1 MKEFQSII
9 LKFVKNHE
17 RHKKYLA
24 FLMALSIMV
33 SFAVPFSL
41 IMPAISMTA
50 EDAQYADDMPTMYSA
65 SGKESHTT
73 RQHPHGPA
81 RPNIDNPYFSGV
93 ANEIPGADADG
104 NPSKDFTNNI
114 TSTSVW
120 VVDADKDK
128 YQIEQS
134 GNSATIKVPE
144 GSDYTSVNL
153 RFELQYTISSTENGV
168 NTVTKERPCIYYQ
181 LPDGVT
187 VPSEYYG
194 NDKIVI
200 DDGVTAGYFSINEQ
214 GLIVI
219 QFLDSYIDDK
229 IAHSPNFTGTITFNG
244 TVSRDNDADGD
255 RVITI
260 GDLTLDVQFPDKN
273 YSIIKSGSVKS
284 VDETGKP
291 YIEWTVS
298 LSSYYNQSLNGYKLV
313 DEKFKDSA
321 NITINPSGLGNF
333 DENGNF
339 VFDADPPRDENGD
352 ATVTFTYKEYIDDIN
367 KDYQS
372 GNLTKENE
380 AKLLSPDSSTEVAK
394 DKKSVTLL
402 KPNIYKSG
410 KPDYDVTG
418 AHDKT
423 VYWNIDVSS
432 PYGTSLEGYQVS
444 DAKFTDAH
452 NLKVTSGG
460 KDVAFEL
467 QGNTIVFGE
476 EAPSSVV
483 ITYEQDITDVS
494 SGGNNYINVDN
505 TATLLY
511 PNGNEANKGS
521 TSVNYNSTNPYKL
534 DKNGSHS
541 YDTGLITWT
550 VNATLND
557 RNNKKITL
565 NGYEL
570 TDPSFENIDLS
581 NINISSANFGYSG
594 LTAEYD
600 AQNDKIV
607 LTGWSSSAN
616 AYVEYA
622 SITKNGDTLT
632 ITEAAPFSE
641 VQDESKVL
649 GIHDITFTYTTEVK
663 NAGDDGTEV
672 STNGSG
678 EKVIKNSVS
687 DNHDNNENG
696 EVTISTREQL
706 VKTLKSNANDMEYV
720 SDMTENE
727 AKILKWEL
735 NLIQDTG
742 FSSIDND
749 KVLVDVMNATN
760 GGDHYLNIETQKNN
774 IKLYVKKSESGEEKL
789 LTEGSDYT
797 IEFYDSSG
805 QNADAITEG
814 HAKQFRIEFNS
825 NIDDEGYKYMRVEY
839 ETTADV
845 SGVNKPAEGE
855 STESK
860 FSNNASFGNSS
871 SGDTNYTFE
880 LRDDSMVENVS
891 ISVKKNW
898 VNDNNDSERP
908 SSIKYMLQ
916 RKLGTNGEWETIYK
930 NSDGNW
936 VAIDDSV
943 DESSYIQTLT
953 HDGYGNWHNAYTWN
967 DLPKETAEHNDLY
980 YYRAVEVDVPDGYN
994 VSYSNENGIN
1004 SGEFTITNTKKAS
1017 IEKIALDKNGNPLQS
1032 NELLYKDL
1040 QKTTYNGTEYYVFGW
1055 QINLPKRD
1063 ATITDTISEDSV
1075 LLEGYDL
1082 GETNTWGHS
1091 VKYPRIY
1098 TADGSSWT
1106 LEKNKQSG
1114 ETYTYSGNT
1123 IEFKFYA
1130 NNSKIVY
1137 YTGIPVST
1145 FDNSY
1150 NESKSY
1156 RVDNTVIYDGDSQT
1170 VSVNVVEKTIG
1181 GPDISDAGLLGKSVN
1196 DEAGTN
1202 KDNNIYVNG
1211 GVVKYV
1217 VYVNPEGKKLSNTD
1231 EYDLTDSFM
1240 FDSYAGLSAEEIM
1253 EKLSARLDNI
1263 TVEEVNADWDENG
1276 NVTGATVI
1284 RPLNNG
1290 EYRYTVDYNNAST
1303 ESIPLNLTSNRYDNT
1318 MYIWDANDKHQTIN
1332 EEVSIE
1338 LLISGTANKTGYYLI
1353 DGNKV
1358 TLDFDSNGHATYVW
1372 KGKLESNYSKQLTI
1386 KEQKIN
1392 GSGEWVD
1399 LEWNDDKTF
1408 QDVVLQNASYEKMTS
1423 FSAAKINLTVP
1434 DETALKITYSYKLSK
1449 DGIDLGTRIDGVAWG
1464 GNDVFTASN
1473 SISLNTGNAQATD
1486 STDDQSFIVNSTA
1499 ATVTTGNLP
1508 QIVKYDVND
1517 YSLQLNAGFLIA
1529 KYEGDNNWNY
1539 AVKDQWQ
1546 KYDSGEWID
1555 IDEKDAQSTDNIMH
1569 SLTFD
1574 ALAEGNQV
1582 PDGAVTINI
1591 KGEPYKVDLNDGD
1604 FYKIIEIVPPDGY
1617 EGSNLTF
1624 TDEYPDLKS
1633 LLIAYAKNPD
1643 SFKDSDYYNFLK
1655 NFVSTHY
1662 IEYGTKKLSQYPD
1675 GVTSGNLIKVSTGGS
1690 VNIYDNQLINVKSE
1704 KTWDREDHYRS
1715 KVKVELLWSYTK
1727 SPTGIPIDAKQAN
1740 AESLGLL
1747 DSSFS
1752 YEKEILSNESAIWE
1766 DLPSGI
1772 NGRPIYY
1779 YVKEVGYTLDYTTGN
1794 AGWYNLQSDGT
1805 YKNES
1810 GEIGSYKPIYIGN
1823 ALNKGDKDSDD
1834 STGTVSINNTE
1845 GLTVKKLWVYSNGT
1859 PMEAE
1864 SIPLDKITYKLYG
1877 ITQNSQQV
1885 ELYTGTLT
1893 SDGNWKEVVPSEYL
1907 KDEYVSYRV
1916 EEYLEDLTAEEK
1928 LQLYGYKISC
1938 TGVSNGNTGEFTITN
1953 KNNTPSEIEVNVE
1966 KEWGDGNELHQ
1977 LDSIKIKLY
1986 KSSRSLSDKEIEALS
2001 KGTLPSDNTVS
2012 TVENGEVT
2020 LYAGNQWKHTWSDLA
2035 YKDENVSR
2043 YFYYPVE
2050 IDMTVSDTS
2059 KQYTPSYARVDKAA
2073 TQSVK
2078 IRNTV
2083 PGGLTVNKSWVND
2096 KGEEITNGLPEEI
2109 VVELYKRL
2117 QGSASS
2123 GGDDTSSKNLPSS
2136 LKVISVGDSITD
2148 GFWTSSDDYPHRLE
2162 SLLKNDGVI
2171 QEVGNYGISGQVVSE
2186 ISSRISKQG
2195 SGKWSQGVDYIDTN
2209 VMCII
2214 AGTNDINKG
2223 NWELYGED
2231 NTERKAKMKA
2241 AVKQMI
2247 QTAYQNANTSD
2258 FVVLLGCV
2266 PYEDFV
2272 NSDGSVETNINYCSA
2287 HTALAKSV
2295 GVSWVD
2301 ASMGAEKAQEFEN
2314 GINKMIDS
2322 YNDMLKEV
2330 VSELQQDEATK
2341 TIKFVDA
2348 YAKKIKDNELL
2359 YDGVHPDSNGYVEIA
2374 NAFYDAINV
2383 YYGVTSSTTSTNAPV
2398 NIDDCPTDLTE
2409 SEKVGE
2415 YTITPDENGNWSLT
2429 ISDLEK
2435 SDGKND
2441 YVYYIKEKPV
2451 NGWDT
2456 SYKANGQ
2463 IISDEDMSPITLINT
2478 KVTESLDITVKKKW
2492 NDGNGNGRPDSLTL
2506 QLQQKLGENGD
2517 WNNYDYPTPSP
2528 DPEWTYSYVDLPS
2541 ENDSGEKYYY
2551 RVVEVV
2557 PDGYVLTSEV
2567 NNDGISIDSEDKTV
2581 ELTNTITLSMK
2592 IKKEWADG
2600 QNHEADSVT
2609 VNIHRSTNPSD
2620 APIVTTISAETQ
2632 TTSTTKN
2639 TTTTTTVK
2647 TVPSTTTST
2656 SMSTTT
2662 SVITTTITTTTT
2674 NGGGGDVVTGSSI
2687 TVDDS
2692 QQDVTIDVDNKN
2704 ISSITLDFDTSEMP
2718 NDSQLHMYLGG
2729 WNAQIDIIF
2738 RDGEFTSSSPNKI
2751 KNVTIDG
2758 NVVVVEFED
2767 GVNANCSW
2775 DSNKN
2780 NKITLHKNNGTIY
2793 IDSYTINYASSNTYS
2808 LRRSASFYSSR
2819 ANDALVG
2826 EAEWTGNTASITLK
2840 FTDNW
2845 EKLITNLPAYDEEG
2859 NPYYYWVEEDEKSAA
2874 GFEVSYKYDDGD
2886 NDTDFCINAINPGDN
2901 PTATIRNKVVNTSV
2915 TMPSTGGKGTTWY
2928 YITGTVIL
2936 LSSSA
2941 AYYLIKRRWKFAEK

>member
-50 EDAQYADDMPTMYSA
+50 EDAPYADDMPTTYSA
-65 SGKESHTT
+65 SGKESQTT

-81 RPNIDNPYFSGV
+81 RPNVDNPYFSGV
-93 ANEIPGADADG
+93 ANEIPGSDADG

-114 TSTSVW
+114 TSAQVW
-120 VVDADKDK
+120 VVDDK
-128 YQIEQS
+128 YQLEQS

-144 GSDYTSVNL
+144 GSEDTSVNL
-153 RFELQYTISSTENGV
+153 RFEIQYTISSTEGGI

-187 VPSEYYG
+187 VPNEYYG
-194 NDKIVI
+194 NDKTVI
-200 DDGVTAGYFSINEQ
+200 DNGVIAGYFSINED

-229 IAHSPNFTGTITFNG
+229 ISKSPNFTGDISFDG

-260 GDLTLDVQFPDKN
+260 GDLTIDVQFPDKN
-273 YSIIKSGSVKS
+273 YSIIKSGSVKA

-321 NITINPSGLGNF
+321 NITINPSGLGSF

-367 KDYQS
+367 EDYQS

-394 DKKSVTLL
+394 DKKPVTLS

-444 DAKFTDAH
+444 DDRFTDAL

-460 KDVAFEL
+460 EDVAFEL
-467 QGNTIVFGE
+467 QGNKIVFGDS
-476 EAPSSVV
+476 APSQVV
-483 ITYEQDITDVS
+483 ITYEQDIADVS

-505 TATLLY
+505 DAMLLY
-511 PNGNEANKGS
+511 PNGNEANKNS
-521 TSVNYNSTNPYKL
+521 ASVNYNSTNPYKL

-557 RNNKKITL
+557 RNNKKVTL

-570 TDPSFENIDLS
+570 TDPSLENIDLS
-581 NINISSANFGYSG
+581 KINISSANFGYAG

-600 AQNDKIV
+600 AQSDKII
-607 LTGWSSSAN
+607 LYGYNNITN
-616 AYVEYA
+616 KNDIKYA
-622 SITKNGDTLT
+622 EITKNGSTLT

-649 GIHDITFTYTTEVK
+649 GIHDITFTYTTEAK

-672 STNGSG
+672 STNDSG

-687 DNHDNNENG
+687 DNHDNDKSG
-696 EVTISTREQL
+696 QVTISTREQL

-742 FSSIDND
+742 FSSIDNG

-774 IKLYVKKSESGEEKL
+774 IKLYVKKSESGEEKQL
-789 LTEGSDYT
+789 IEGTDYN
-797 IEFYDSSG
+797 IEYYDSSG
-805 QNADAITEG
+805 QNADTITEG
-814 HAKQFRIEFNS
+814 HAKQFRITFNS
-825 NIDDEGYKYMRVEY
+825 HIDDEGYKYMRVEY

-871 SGDTNYTFE
+871 SGDTDYTFE
-880 LRDDSMVENVS
+880 LRDDSMIENVS
-891 ISVKKNW
+891 ISIKKNW
-898 VNDNNDSERP
+898 VGDNNDSGRP
-908 SSIKYMLQ
+908 QSIKYMLQ
-916 RKLGTNGEWETIYK
+916 RKLGMSGEWETIYK
-930 NSDGNW
+930 NSDGKW
-936 VAIDDSV
+936 VAVDDSI

-953 HDGYGNWHNAYTWN
+953 HDGYGNWHNSYTWN
-967 DLPKETAEHNDLY
+967 DLPKETADHNELY
-980 YYRAVEVDVPDGYN
+980 YYRAVEVDVPDGYK

-1004 SGEFTITNTKKAS
+1004 SGEFTITNTKKAA

-1032 NELLYKDL
+1032 NELAYKDL

-1055 QINLPKRD
+1055 QINLPKQD
-1063 ATITDTISEDSV
+1063 AAITDTLSDESV

-1082 GETNTWGHS
+1082 GETGS
-1091 VKYPRIY
+1091 FGGSLKYPCIY
-1098 TADGSSWT
+1098 NDVGNFWT
-1106 LEKNKQSG
+1106 LEDNN
-1114 ETYTYSGNT
+1114 YTYSGNT
-1123 IEFKFYA
+1123 IEFKVYA
-1130 NNSKIVY
+1130 HNSKIVY

-1156 RVDNTVIYDGDSQT
+1156 RVDNTVIYEGESQT
-1170 VSVNVVEKTIG
+1170 VSVDVVEKTIG

-1211 GVVKYV
+1211 GIVKYV

-1240 FDSYAGLSAEEIM
+1240 FDSYAGLTAAEIM

-1284 RPLNNG
+1284 RPLNHN
-1290 EYRYTVDYNNAST
+1290 EYRYTVDYNKKDT
-1303 ESIPLNLTSNRYDNT
+1303 EIVNLNIAGSCDNG
-1318 MYIWDANDKHQTIN
+1318 YLSFQDADNGQHTIN
-1332 EEVSIE
+1332 DEVSVEI
-1338 LLISGTANKTGYYLI
+1338 LITGEPNTTCNYLI
-1353 DGNKV
+1353 DDKRV
-1358 TLDFDSNGHATYVW
+1358 TLNYDADGFATYVW
-1372 KGKLESNYSKQLTI
+1372 TGKVEHNYYHQVII

-1392 GSGEWVD
+1392 ESGEWVD
-1399 LEWNDDKTF
+1399 EDWNNKKF
-1408 QDVVLQNASYEKMTS
+1408 KKAEVISSSYEKMTN
-1423 FSAAKINLTVP
+1423 FSAAQINLTVP

-1449 DGIDLGTRIDGVAWG
+1449 DGIDLGTKIDGVPWG
-1464 GNDVFTASN
+1464 GNDIFTASN

-1486 STDDQSFIVNSTA
+1486 STDDKSFIVNSTA
-1499 ATVTTGNLP
+1499 ATVTTGDMP
-1508 QIVKYDVND
+1508 QIVKYDIND

-1529 KYEGDNNWNY
+1529 KYEGDNKWNF
-1539 AVKDQWQ
+1539 AIKDQWQ
-1546 KYDSGEWID
+1546 KYDNRTWVD
-1555 IDEKDAQSTDNIMH
+1555 IDEKDAQSTDNIRH

-1574 ALAEGNQV
+1574 ALAEGNQI

-1604 FYKIIEIVPPDGY
+1604 FYKVIEIVPPDGY

-1633 LLIAYAKNPD
+1633 LLIAYVKNPD
-1643 SFKDSDYYNFLK
+1643 NFKNSEYYNFLK

-1675 GVTSGNLIKVSTGGS
+1675 GVTSANLIKVNTGGS
-1690 VNIYDNQLINVKSE
+1690 ANIYNNQLINVKSE
-1704 KTWDREDHYRS
+1704 KTWDREDHFKA

-1727 SPTGIPIDAKQAN
+1727 SPTGIPADAKQAN

-1752 YEKEILSNESAIWE
+1752 YEKEILSNEYAIWE

-1794 AGWYNLQSDGT
+1794 AGWYDLQSDGT
-1805 YKNES
+1805 YKNS
-1810 GEIGSYKPIYIGN
+1810 AGEIGSYKPIYIGN

-1885 ELYTGTLT
+1885 EIYTGTLT
-1893 SDGNWKEVVPSEYL
+1893 PDGNWKEVVPTEYL
-1907 KDEYVSYRV
+1907 KNEYVSYKV

-1928 LQLYGYKISC
+1928 LNLYGYKISC
-1938 TGVSNGNTGEFTITN
+1938 TGVSNGTAGEFTITN

-1966 KEWGDGNELHQ
+1966 KEWADGNDLHQ
-1977 LDSIKIKLY
+1977 FDSIKIKLY

-2012 TVENGEVT
+2012 AVENGEVT
-2020 LYAGNQWKHTWSDLA
+2020 LHAGNQWKHTWSDLA
-2035 YKDENVSR
+2035 YKDDSVSR

-2078 IRNTV
+2078 IRNTI

-2117 QGSASS
+2117 QGSA
-2123 GGDDTSSKNLPSS
+2123 GDSTDNTPATKDTVKIMSM
-2136 LKVISVGDSITD
+2136 GDSITHGYINGDNGYRKYLYHQLVDNKGYVIDMVGSNNTGWTPSYNFSD
-2148 GFWTSSDDYPHRLE
+2148 GTYSYDPQHEGYSGYTIKSYGGRTG
-2162 SLLKNDGVI
+2162 LLDTIKNNNTVKNNDPDIVI
-2171 QEVGNYGISGQVVSE
+2171 LMI
-2186 ISSRISKQG
+2186 
-2195 SGKWSQGVDYIDTN
+2195 
-2209 VMCII
+2209 
-2214 AGTNDINKG
+2214 GTNDILDTYDISNIG
-2223 NWELYGED
+2223 SRLEELADFIYAQKSDVKLIIMSPPPIDSSIESWVPD
-2231 NTERKAKMKA
+2231 QTTVNASLSTCKTAVQNLVKAKKA
-2241 AVKQMI
+2241 EGK
-2247 QTAYQNANTSD
+2247 SCE
-2258 FVVLLGCV
+2258 FVDINKLFNDQADYTVYLNDYCHPNESG
-2266 PYEDFV
+2266 YELMGNYLATVVD
-2272 NSDGSVETNINYCSA
+2272 NYLKTGSVE
-2287 HTALAKSV
+2287 V
-2295 GVSWVD
+2295 G
-2301 ASMGAEKAQEFEN
+2301 G
-2314 GINKMIDS
+2314 
-2322 YNDMLKEV
+2322 
-2330 VSELQQDEATK
+2330 
-2341 TIKFVDA
+2341 
-2348 YAKKIKDNELL
+2348 
-2359 YDGVHPDSNGYVEIA
+2359 
-2374 NAFYDAINV
+2374 
-2383 YYGVTSSTTSTNAPV
+2383 SSGTSTNAPV

-2409 SEKVGE
+2409 AEKVGE

-2429 ISDLEK
+2429 IGDLEK

-2441 YVYYIKEKPV
+2441 YVYYIKEKSV

-2463 IISDEDMSPITLINT
+2463 TISDEDMSPITLINT

-2581 ELTNTITLSMK
+2581 ELTNTISLSMK

-2620 APIVTTISAETQ
+2620 APIVTTISADTQ

-2639 TTTTTTVK
+2639 TTTTTTIK
-2647 TVPSTTTST
+2647 TVPSSTPTNTTSSTTTST

-2674 NGGGGDVVTGSSI
+2674 NGGGGNVKTGTVSAGETLYIKDDMSDVLVDSIVLEIINMNSYTQNWVKVSS
-2687 TVDDS
+2687 T
-2692 QQDVTIDVDNKN
+2692 TNEWFG
-2704 ISSITLDFDTSEMP
+2704 DF
-2718 NDSQLHMYLGG
+2718 Y
-2729 WNAQIDIIF
+2729 
-2738 RDGEFTSSSPNKI
+2738 I
-2751 KNVTIDG
+2751 KNYGSLEST
-2758 NVVVVEFED
+2758 NPNSSNFE
-2767 GVNANCSW
+2767 VAMENSKIII
-2775 DSNKN
+2775 SNFKGSIN
-2780 NKITLHKNNGTIY
+2780 RITFDNGG
-2793 IDSYTINYASSNTYS
+2793 DVKLNYTINYASSNTYS
-2808 LRRSASFYSSR
+2808 LRRSASFYSGR

-2826 EAEWTGNTASITLK
+2826 EAEWTGNTTSITLK

-2915 TMPSTGGKGTTWY
+2915 TMPSTGGKGTSWY

-2936 LSSSA
+2936 LSSFA
-2941 AYYLIKRRWKFAEK
+2941 AFYLIKRRWKFAEK

>member
-50 EDAQYADDMPTMYSA
+50 EDAPYADDMPTTYSA
-65 SGKESHTT
+65 SGKESQTT

-81 RPNIDNPYFSGV
+81 RPNVDNPYFSGV
-93 ANEIPGADADG
+93 ANEIPGSDADG

-114 TSTSVW
+114 TSAQVW
-120 VVDADKDK
+120 VVDDK
-128 YQIEQS
+128 YQLEQS

-144 GSDYTSVNL
+144 GSEDTSVNL
-153 RFELQYTISSTENGV
+153 RFEIQYTISSTEGGI

-187 VPSEYYG
+187 VPNEYYG
-194 NDKIVI
+194 NDKTVI
-200 DDGVTAGYFSINEQ
+200 DNGVIAGYFSINEE

-229 IAHSPNFTGTITFNG
+229 ISKSPNFTGDISFDG

-260 GDLTLDVQFPDKN
+260 GDLTIDVQFPDKN
-273 YSIIKSGSVKS
+273 YSIIKSGSVKA

-321 NITINPSGLGNF
+321 NITINPSGLGSF

-339 VFDADPPRDENGD
+339 VFGADPPRDENGD

-367 KDYQS
+367 EDYQS

-394 DKKSVTLL
+394 DKKPVTLS

-432 PYGTSLEGYQVS
+432 PYGTSLGGYQVS
-444 DAKFTDAH
+444 DDRFTDAL

-460 KDVAFEL
+460 EDVAFEL
-467 QGNTIVFGE
+467 QGNKIVFGDS
-476 EAPSSVV
+476 APSSVV
-483 ITYEQDITDVS
+483 ITYEQDIADVS

-505 TATLLY
+505 DAMLLY
-511 PNGNEANKGS
+511 PNGNEANKNS
-521 TSVNYNSTNPYKL
+521 ASVNYNSTNPYKL

-557 RNNKKITL
+557 RNNKKVTL

-570 TDPSFENIDLS
+570 TDPSLENIDLS
-581 NINISSANFGYSG
+581 KINISSANFGYAG

-600 AQNDKIV
+600 AQNDKII
-607 LTGWSSSAN
+607 LYGYNNITN
-616 AYVEYA
+616 KNDIKYA
-622 SITKNGDTLT
+622 EITKNGSTLT

-649 GIHDITFTYTTEVK
+649 GIHDITFTYTTEAK

-672 STNGSG
+672 STNDSG

-687 DNHDNNENG
+687 DNHDNDKSG
-696 EVTISTREQL
+696 QVTISTREQL

-742 FSSIDND
+742 FSSIDNG

-760 GGDHYLNIETQKNN
+760 GGDHYLNIDTQKNN
-774 IKLYVKKSESGEEKL
+774 IKLYVKKSESGEEKQL
-789 LTEGSDYT
+789 IEGTDYN
-797 IEFYDSSG
+797 IEYYDSSG

-814 HAKQFRIEFNS
+814 HAKQFRITFNS
-825 NIDDEGYKYMRVEY
+825 HIDDEGYKYMRVEY

-871 SGDTNYTFE
+871 SGDTDYTFE

-891 ISVKKNW
+891 ISIKKNW
-898 VNDNNDSERP
+898 VGDNNDSGRP
-908 SSIKYMLQ
+908 QSIKYMLQ
-916 RKLGTNGEWETIYK
+916 RKLGASGEWETIYK
-930 NSDGNW
+930 NSDGKW

-943 DESSYIQTLT
+943 DESSYVQTLT

-967 DLPKETAEHNDLY
+967 DLPKETSDHNELY
-980 YYRAVEVDVPDGYN
+980 YYRAVEVDVPDGYKE
-994 VSYSNENGIN
+994 SYSNENGIN
-1004 SGEFTITNTKKAS
+1004 SGEFTITNTKKSS

-1032 NELLYKDL
+1032 NELAYKDL

-1055 QINLPKRD
+1055 QLNLPKVD
-1063 ATITDTISEDSV
+1063 ATITDTLSDDSV

-1082 GETNTWGHS
+1082 GETNTWGNS

-1156 RVDNTVIYDGDSQT
+1156 RVDNTVIYDGESQT

-1211 GVVKYV
+1211 GIVKYV

-1284 RPLNNG
+1284 RPLNHN

-1303 ESIPLNLTSNRYDNT
+1303 ELIPLNLICNRYDQT
-1318 MYIWDANDKHQTIN
+1318 LYIYDADNGWKTIN
-1332 EEVSIE
+1332 DEVSIE

-1392 GSGEWVD
+1392 GSGEWID

-1464 GNDVFTASN
+1464 GNDIFTASN

-1486 STDDQSFIVNSTA
+1486 STDDKSFIVNSTA
-1499 ATVTTGNLP
+1499 ATVTTGDMP
-1508 QIVKYDVND
+1508 QIVKYDIND

-1529 KYEGDNNWNY
+1529 KYAGDNKWNF
-1539 AVKDQWQ
+1539 AIKDQWQ
-1546 KYDSGEWID
+1546 KYDNRTWVD
-1555 IDEKDAQSTDNIMH
+1555 IDEKDAQSTDNIRH

-1574 ALAEGNQV
+1574 ALAEGNQI

-1604 FYKIIEIVPPDGY
+1604 FYKVIEIVPPDGY

-1633 LLIAYAKNPD
+1633 LLIAYVKNPD
-1643 SFKDSDYYNFLK
+1643 NFKNSEYYNFLK

-1675 GVTSGNLIKVSTGGS
+1675 GVTSANLIKVNTGGS
-1690 VNIYDNQLINVKSE
+1690 ANISNNQLINVKSE
-1704 KTWDREDHYRS
+1704 KTWDREDHFKA

-1727 SPTGIPIDAKQAN
+1727 SPTGIPADAKQAN

-1752 YEKEILSNESAIWE
+1752 YEKEILSNEFAIWE

-1805 YKNES
+1805 YKNAA

-1885 ELYTGTLT
+1885 EIYTGTLT
-1893 SDGNWKEVVPSEYL
+1893 PDGNWKEVVPTEYL
-1907 KDEYVSYRV
+1907 KNEYVSYKV

-1928 LQLYGYKISC
+1928 LNLYGYKISC
-1938 TGVSNGNTGEFTITN
+1938 TGVSNGTAGEFTITN

-1966 KEWGDGNELHQ
+1966 KEWADGNDLHQ
-1977 LDSIKIKLY
+1977 FDSIKIKLY

-2012 TVENGEVT
+2012 AVENGEVT
-2020 LYAGNQWKHTWSDLA
+2020 LHAGNQWKHTWSDLA
-2035 YKDENVSR
+2035 YKDDSVSR

-2078 IRNTV
+2078 IRNTI

-2117 QGSASS
+2117 QGSS
-2123 GGDDTSSKNLPSS
+2123 GDSTDNTPATKDTVKIMSM
-2136 LKVISVGDSITD
+2136 GDSITHGYINGDNGYRKYLYHQLVDNKGYVIDMVGSNNTGWTPSYNFSD
-2148 GFWTSSDDYPHRLE
+2148 GTYSYDPQHEGYSGYTIKSYGGRTG
-2162 SLLKNDGVI
+2162 LLDTIKNNNTVKNNDPDIVI
-2171 QEVGNYGISGQVVSE
+2171 LMI
-2186 ISSRISKQG
+2186 
-2195 SGKWSQGVDYIDTN
+2195 
-2209 VMCII
+2209 
-2214 AGTNDINKG
+2214 GTNDILDTYDISNIG
-2223 NWELYGED
+2223 SRLEELADFIYAQKSDVKLIIMSPPPIDSSIESWVPD
-2231 NTERKAKMKA
+2231 QTTVNASLSTCKTAVQNLVKAKKA
-2241 AVKQMI
+2241 EGK
-2247 QTAYQNANTSD
+2247 SCE
-2258 FVVLLGCV
+2258 FVDINKLFNDQADYTVYLNDYCHPNESG
-2266 PYEDFV
+2266 YELMGNYLATVVD
-2272 NSDGSVETNINYCSA
+2272 NYLKTGSVE
-2287 HTALAKSV
+2287 V
-2295 GVSWVD
+2295 G
-2301 ASMGAEKAQEFEN
+2301 G
-2314 GINKMIDS
+2314 
-2322 YNDMLKEV
+2322 
-2330 VSELQQDEATK
+2330 
-2341 TIKFVDA
+2341 
-2348 YAKKIKDNELL
+2348 
-2359 YDGVHPDSNGYVEIA
+2359 
-2374 NAFYDAINV
+2374 
-2383 YYGVTSSTTSTNAPV
+2383 SSGTSTNAPV

-2409 SEKVGE
+2409 AEKVGE

-2429 ISDLEK
+2429 IGDLEK

-2441 YVYYIKEKPV
+2441 YVYYIKEKSV

-2463 IISDEDMSPITLINT
+2463 TISDEDMSPITLINT

-2581 ELTNTITLSMK
+2581 ELTNTISLSMK

-2639 TTTTTTVK
+2639 TTTTTTIK
-2647 TVPSTTTST
+2647 TVPSSTPTNTTSSTTTST

-2674 NGGGGDVVTGSSI
+2674 NGGGGDVKTGTVSAGETLYIKDDMSDVLVDSIVLEIINMNAYSQNRIRVSSTTNEWFGSFYIQNYGSLNITDSDFGNFEVTMENSKIILSNFKGSI
-2687 TVDDS
+2687 
-2692 QQDVTIDVDNKN
+2692 NR
-2704 ISSITLDFDTSEMP
+2704 ITLDNSGDVKL
-2718 NDSQLHMYLGG
+2718 N
-2729 WNAQIDIIF
+2729 
-2738 RDGEFTSSSPNKI
+2738 
-2751 KNVTIDG
+2751 
-2758 NVVVVEFED
+2758 
-2767 GVNANCSW
+2767 
-2775 DSNKN
+2775 
-2780 NKITLHKNNGTIY
+2780 
-2793 IDSYTINYASSNTYS
+2793 YTINYASSNTYS

-2826 EAEWTGNTASITLK
+2826 EAEWTGNTTSITLK

-2915 TMPSTGGKGTTWY
+2915 TMPSTGGKGTSWY

-2936 LSSSA
+2936 LSSFA
-2941 AYYLIKRRWKFAEK
+2941 AFYLIKRRWKFAEK

>member
-24 FLMALSIMV
+24 FLLALSIMV

-50 EDAQYADDMPTMYSA
+50 EDTQYADDMPMMYSA

-73 RQHPHGPA
+73 REHPYGPA
-81 RPNIDNPYFSGV
+81 RPNVDNPYFSGV
-93 ANEIPGADADG
+93 ANEIPGNDANG

-114 TSTSVW
+114 TSAQVW
-120 VVDADKDK
+120 VVDNK
-128 YQIEQS
+128 YPIDQS
-134 GNSATIKVPE
+134 GDSATIVIPE
-144 GSDYTSVNL
+144 GSDDTSVNL
-153 RFELQYTISSTENGV
+153 RFELQYTISSVEGGV

-187 VPSEYYG
+187 VPDEYYG
-194 NDKIVI
+194 NDKTVI
-200 DDGVTAGYFSINEQ
+200 DGGVTAGYFSINEN

-229 IAHSPNFTGTITFNG
+229 ISKSPNFTGDITFNG

-255 RVITI
+255 RVINI
-260 GDLTLDVQFPDKN
+260 GNLTLDVQFPDKN

-291 YIEWTVS
+291 YIEWTIS
-298 LSSYYNQSLNGYKLV
+298 LSSYYGQTLIGHKLA
-313 DEKFKDSA
+313 DQKFTDSD
-321 NITINPSGLGNF
+321 NVTINPSGLGNF
-333 DENGNF
+333 DADGNF
-339 VFDADPPRDENGD
+339 VFDSDPPRDENGD
-352 ATVTFTYKEYIDDIN
+352 ATVTVTYREYIDDIN
-367 KDYQS
+367 ADYQN

-380 AKLLSPDSSTEVAK
+380 AKLLSPDSDTEVAK
-394 DKKSVTLL
+394 DNKTVTLS

-418 AHDKT
+418 AHDKK
-423 VYWNIDVSS
+423 VHWNIDVSS
-432 PYGTSLEGYQVS
+432 PYGTSLEGYEVS
-444 DAKFTDAH
+444 DDRFTDAS
-452 NLKVTSGG
+452 NLKVTSDG
-460 KDVAFEL
+460 KDIDFKLV
-467 QGNTIVFGE
+467 GNKIVFGDS
-476 EAPSSVV
+476 APSSVV
-483 ITYEQDITDVS
+483 ITYEQDISDIS
-494 SGGNNYINVDN
+494 SGGNNYTNVEN

-511 PNGNEANKGS
+511 PNGNEANKAPA
-521 TSVNYNSTNPYKL
+521 SVNYNSTNPYKL
-534 DKNGSHS
+534 NKKGEHS
-541 YDTGLITWT
+541 YDTGLITWS

-570 TDPSFENIDLS
+570 SDPSFENIDLR
-581 NINISSANFGYSG
+581 NINVSSANFGYSG

-600 AQNDKIV
+600 AQNDKII
-607 LTGWSSSAN
+607 LYGYNSSTN
-616 AYVEYA
+616 KNDIKYA
-622 SITKNGDTLT
+622 EITKNGSTLT

-641 VQDESKVL
+641 VKDESKVL

-672 STNGSG
+672 STNGNG
-678 EKVIKNSVS
+678 EKVIENSVS
-687 DNHDNNENG
+687 DNHDNNEKG
-696 EVTISTREQL
+696 QVTVSTREQL
-706 VKTLKSNANDMEYV
+706 IKTLKSNANDMEYV
-720 SDMTENE
+720 GEMTENE

-735 NLIQDTG
+735 NLIQDSG
-742 FSSIDND
+742 FSYIDNG

-760 GGDHYLNIETQKNN
+760 GGDHYLNIDTQKNN

-789 LTEGSDYT
+789 LVEGIDYN
-797 IEFYDSSG
+797 IEFYESSG
-805 QNADAITEG
+805 QNADTISEG
-814 HAKQFRIEFNS
+814 HAKQFRITFDS
-825 NIDDEGYKYMRVEY
+825 RIDDEGYKYMRVEY

-845 SGVNKPAEGE
+845 SGVNNPAEGE
-855 STESK
+855 STISK

-871 SGDTNYTFE
+871 SGDTDYTFE

-891 ISVKKNW
+891 VSIKKNW
-898 VNDNNDSERP
+898 VGDNSDSRP
-908 SSIKYMLQ
+908 QSIKYMLQ
-916 RKLGTNGEWETIYK
+916 RKLGTDGEWETIYK
-930 NSDGNW
+930 NSDGKW
-936 VAIDDSV
+936 AAVDDSV
-943 DESSYIQTLT
+943 DESAYIQTLT
-953 HDGYGNWHNAYTWN
+953 HDGYQNWHNAYTWN
-967 DLPKETAEHNDLY
+967 DLPKETSDHNALY
-980 YYRAVEVDVPDGYN
+980 YYRAVEVDVPDGYK

-1017 IEKIALDKNGNPLQS
+1017 IEKIALDKNGNPLNA
-1032 NELLYKDL
+1032 NELAYKDL

-1055 QINLPKRD
+1055 QINLPKQD
-1063 ATITDTISEDSV
+1063 AVITDTLSDESV

-1082 GETNTWGHS
+1082 GETNTWGQS
-1091 VKYPRIY
+1091 VQYPRIY
-1098 TADGSSWT
+1098 TSDGSSWT
-1106 LEKNKQSG
+1106 LVKDRPSS

-1123 IEFKFYA
+1123 IEFKVYG
-1130 NNSKIVY
+1130 SQTKIVY

-1145 FDNSY
+1145 FDNLY

-1156 RVDNTVIYDGDSQT
+1156 RVDNTAVYEGESQT
-1170 VSVNVVEKTIG
+1170 VSVDVVEKTIG

-1211 GVVKYV
+1211 GIVKYV

-1240 FDSYAGLSAEEIM
+1240 FDSYAGLTAAEIM

-1284 RPLNNG
+1284 RPLNHN
-1290 EYRYTVDYNNAST
+1290 EYRYTVDYNKADT
-1303 ESIPLNLTSNRYDNT
+1303 ELVPLNLTSNRYDET
-1318 MYIWDANDKHQTIN
+1318 LYIFDADNGWKTIN
-1332 EEVSIE
+1332 DEVSIE
-1338 LLISGTANKTGYYLI
+1338 LLVSGTPNTTGYFLI
-1353 DGNKV
+1353 DENKV
-1358 TLDFDSNGHATYVW
+1358 ILDFDSNGHATYVW
-1372 KGKLESNYSKQLTI
+1372 KGKLESNYAKQFTL

-1392 GSGEWVD
+1392 GSGEWVN
-1399 LEWNDDKTF
+1399 LEWNDVKTF
-1408 QDVVLQNASYEKMTS
+1408 QDVSIQKASYEKMTS
-1423 FSAAKINLTVP
+1423 FSAAQINLTVP
-1434 DETALKITYSYKLSK
+1434 DETPLKITYSYKLSK
-1449 DGIDLGTRIDGVAWG
+1449 DGIDLGTKIEGVAWG
-1464 GNDVFTASN
+1464 GNDIFTASN

-1486 STDDQSFIVNSTA
+1486 STNDKSFIVNSTA
-1499 ATVTTGNLP
+1499 ATVTTGDMP
-1508 QIVKYDVND
+1508 QIVKYDIND

-1529 KYEGDNNWNY
+1529 KYDGDNKWNF
-1539 AVKDQWQ
+1539 AVKDQLQ
-1546 KYDSGEWID
+1546 KYDNKEWVN
-1555 IDEKDAQSTDNIMH
+1555 IDEKDVQSTDNIRH

-1574 ALAEGNQV
+1574 AVTEGNQV
-1582 PDGAVTINI
+1582 PDEAITINI
-1591 KGEPYKVDLNDGD
+1591 KGEPYKVDLNDGEL
-1604 FYKIIEIVPPDGY
+1604 YKVIEIVPPDGY

-1624 TDEYPDLKS
+1624 TAEYPDLKS

-1643 SFKDSDYYNFLK
+1643 SFKSSDYYNFLK
-1655 NFVSTHY
+1655 SFVSTHY

-1675 GVTSGNLIKVSTGGS
+1675 GVTSTNLIKVSMGGS
-1690 VNIYDNQLINVKSE
+1690 ANIYNNQLINVKSE
-1704 KTWDREDHYRS
+1704 KTWDREDHFKS

-1727 SPTGIPIDAKQAN
+1727 SPTGIPADAKQAN

-1747 DSSFS
+1747 DSSINC
-1752 YEKEILSNESAIWE
+1752 EKEILSNESAIWE
-1766 DLPSGI
+1766 DLPGGI

-1779 YVKEVGYTLDYTTGN
+1779 YVKEIGYTLDYTQGN
-1794 AGWYNLQSDGT
+1794 SKWYYLQSDGT

-1834 STGTVSINNTE
+1834 STGTVTINNTE
-1845 GLTVKKLWVYSNGT
+1845 GLTVKKLWVYANGT

-1877 ITQNSQQV
+1877 ITSNSQQV

-1893 SDGNWKEVVPSEYL
+1893 PNGNWKEVVPTEYL
-1907 KDEYVSYRV
+1907 KNEYVSYKV

-1928 LQLYGYKISC
+1928 LKLYGYKISC

-1977 LDSIKIKLY
+1977 SDSIKIKLY

-2012 TVENGEVT
+2012 AVENGEVT
-2020 LYAGNQWKHTWSDLA
+2020 LHAGNQWKHTWSNLA
-2035 YKDENVSR
+2035 YKDEIISR

-2050 IDMTVSDTS
+2050 ISMTVADTS
-2059 KQYTPSYARVDKAA
+2059 KQYTPSYSRVDKAA
-2073 TQSVK
+2073 TQGVT

-2096 KGEEITNGLPEEI
+2096 KGEEIINGLPEEI

-2117 QGSASS
+2117 QNSAGS
-2123 GGDDTSSKNLPSS
+2123 GGDDTSSKSLPSN
-2136 LKVISVGDSITD
+2136 LKIVSVGDSITD
-2148 GFWTSSDDYPHRLE
+2148 GFWTTSDDYPHKLE
-2162 SLLKNDGVI
+2162 SLLKGDGVI
-2171 QEVGNYGISGQVVSE
+2171 QDVGNYGISGQVVSE
-2186 ISSRISKQG
+2186 ISFRISKQG
-2195 SGKWSQGVDYIDTN
+2195 VGKWSQGVDYVDTN

-2223 NWELYGED
+2223 NWEIYGED

-2272 NSDGSVETNINYCSA
+2272 KSDGSVEANINYCSA

-2295 GVSWVD
+2295 GINWVD

-2330 VSELQQDEATK
+2330 VRELQQDEATK
-2341 TIKFVDA
+2341 TIRFVDS
-2348 YAKKIKDNELL
+2348 YSQPIKNKELL
-2359 YDGVHPDSNGYVEIA
+2359 YDGVHPDAQGYAEIA
-2374 NAFYDAINV
+2374 KAFYDAINV
-2383 YYGVTSSTTSTNAPV
+2383 YYGVTSSETSTNAPI
-2398 NIDDCPTDLTE
+2398 NIDDCPDDLTE
-2409 SEKVGE
+2409 AEKVGE

-2435 SDGKND
+2435 SDGKNN
-2441 YVYYIKEKPV
+2441 YVYYIKEKSV
-2451 NGWDT
+2451 GGWST

-2463 IISDEDMSPITLINT
+2463 IIGDEDMPPISLTNT
-2478 KVTESLDITVKKKW
+2478 KVVESLDITVKKNW
-2492 NDGNGNGRPDSLTL
+2492 NDGNGNSRPDSLTL

-2517 WNNYDYPTPSP
+2517 WIDYDYPTPTP
-2528 DPEWTYSYVDLPS
+2528 EPEWTYSYVDLPS
-2541 ENDSGEKYYY
+2541 ENDSGVKYYY
-2551 RVVEVV
+2551 RVVEIV
-2557 PDGYVLTSEV
+2557 PDGYLLTSEV
-2567 NNDGISIDSEDKTV
+2567 NNDGISIDSEDKTIK
-2581 ELTNTITLSMK
+2581 LTNTVTLGLK
-2592 IKKEWADG
+2592 VKKEWADG

-2609 VNIHRSTNPSD
+2609 VNIHRSTNLSD

-2632 TTSTTKN
+2632 TSNTTKN
-2639 TTTTTTVK
+2639 TTTTTTAK
-2647 TVPSTTTST
+2647 TLPSSTTTNTTTST

-2662 SVITTTITTTTT
+2662 SVVITTITTTTT
-2674 NGGGGDVVTGSSI
+2674 SGGGGDVVTGTADLSSNRSI
-2687 TVDDS
+2687 KLNSSNLIMQIDVMVPEWKDWGGVAFRLKNSGKEIVAAGAGYGYSNWDTSKWEADS
-2692 QQDVTIDVDNKN
+2692 NFSNNIPDGAECILDKAGTVTIK
-2704 ISSITLDFDTSEMP
+2704 FDSFIQADE
-2718 NDSQLHMYLGG
+2718 LY
-2729 WNAQIDIIF
+2729 
-2738 RDGEFTSSSPNKI
+2738 
-2751 KNVTIDG
+2751 
-2758 NVVVVEFED
+2758 FEKMD
-2767 GVNANCSW
+2767 QYSFV
-2775 DSNKN
+2775 
-2780 NKITLHKNNGTIY
+2780 
-2793 IDSYTINYASSNTYS
+2793 SYTVTYASSNTYS
-2808 LRRSASFYSSR
+2808 LRRSASLYSSR
-2819 ANDALVG
+2819 ANVNSVG
-2826 EAEWTGNTASITLK
+2826 ETEWIGNTISITLK

-2845 EKLITNLPAYDEEG
+2845 EKFVNLPAYDHEG

-2886 NDTDFCINAINPGDN
+2886 NNTDFCINAVNPGNN
-2901 PTATIRNKVVNTSV
+2901 PTATIRNKVISTSV

-2928 YITGTVIL
+2928 YITGAVIL
-2936 LSSSA
+2936 LSSSV
-2941 AYYLIKRRWKFAEK
+2941 AYYLIKRRWVHAVK

>member
-50 EDAQYADDMPTMYSA
+50 EDAPYADDMPTTYSA
-65 SGKESHTT
+65 SGKESQTT

-81 RPNIDNPYFSGV
+81 RPNVDNPYFSGV
-93 ANEIPGADADG
+93 ANEIPGSDADG

-114 TSTSVW
+114 TSAQVW
-120 VVDADKDK
+120 VVDDK
-128 YQIEQS
+128 YQLEQS

-144 GSDYTSVNL
+144 GSEDTSVNL
-153 RFELQYTISSTENGV
+153 RFEIQYTISSTEGGI

-187 VPSEYYG
+187 VPNEYYG
-194 NDKIVI
+194 NDKTVI
-200 DDGVTAGYFSINEQ
+200 DNGVIAGYFSINEE

-229 IAHSPNFTGTITFNG
+229 ISKSPNFTGDISFDG

-260 GDLTLDVQFPDKN
+260 GDLTIDVQFPDKN
-273 YSIIKSGSVKS
+273 YSIIKSGSVKA

-313 DEKFKDSA
+313 DEKFKDST
-321 NITINPSGLGNF
+321 NITINPSGLGSF

-367 KDYQS
+367 EDYQS

-394 DKKSVTLL
+394 DKKPVTLS

-432 PYGTSLEGYQVS
+432 PYGTSLGGYQVS
-444 DAKFTDAH
+444 DDRFTDAL

-460 KDVAFEL
+460 EDVAFEL
-467 QGNTIVFGE
+467 QGNKIVFGDS
-476 EAPSSVV
+476 APSSVV
-483 ITYEQDITDVS
+483 ITYEQDIADVS

-505 TATLLY
+505 DAMLLY
-511 PNGNEANKGS
+511 PNGNEANKNS
-521 TSVNYNSTNPYKL
+521 ASVNYNSTNPYKL

-557 RNNKKITL
+557 RNNKKVTL

-570 TDPSFENIDLS
+570 TDPSLENIDLS
-581 NINISSANFGYSG
+581 KINISSANFGYAG

-600 AQNDKIV
+600 AQSDKII
-607 LTGWSSSAN
+607 LYGYNNITN
-616 AYVEYA
+616 KNDIKYA
-622 SITKNGDTLT
+622 EITKNGSTLT
-632 ITEAAPFSE
+632 ITEAAPFTE

-649 GIHDITFTYTTEVK
+649 GIHDITFTYTTEAK

-672 STNGSG
+672 STNDSG

-687 DNHDNNENG
+687 DNHDNDKSG
-696 EVTISTREQL
+696 QVTISTREQL

-742 FSSIDND
+742 FSSIDNG

-774 IKLYVKKSESGEEKL
+774 IKLYVKKSESGEEKQL
-789 LTEGSDYT
+789 IEGTDYN
-797 IEFYDSSG
+797 IEYYDSSG

-814 HAKQFRIEFNS
+814 HAKQFRITFNS
-825 NIDDEGYKYMRVEY
+825 HIDDEGYKYMRVEY

-871 SGDTNYTFE
+871 SGDTDYTFE
-880 LRDDSMVENVS
+880 LRDDSMIENVS
-891 ISVKKNW
+891 ISIKKNW
-898 VNDNNDSERP
+898 VGDNNDSGRP
-908 SSIKYMLQ
+908 QSIKYMLQ
-916 RKLGTNGEWETIYK
+916 RKLGMSGEWETIYK
-930 NSDGNW
+930 NSDGKW
-936 VAIDDSV
+936 VAVDDSI

-967 DLPKETAEHNDLY
+967 DLPKETADHNELY
-980 YYRAVEVDVPDGYN
+980 YYRAVEVDVPDGYKE
-994 VSYSNENGIN
+994 SYSNENGIN
-1004 SGEFTITNTKKAS
+1004 SGEFTITNTKKSS

-1032 NELLYKDL
+1032 NELAYKDL

-1055 QINLPKRD
+1055 QLNLPKVD
-1063 ATITDTISEDSV
+1063 ATITDTLSDDSV

-1082 GETNTWGHS
+1082 GETNTWGNS

-1211 GVVKYV
+1211 GIVKYV

-1284 RPLNNG
+1284 RPLNHN
-1290 EYRYTVDYNNAST
+1290 EYRYTVDYNKAST
-1303 ESIPLNLTSNRYDNT
+1303 ELIPLNLICNRYDQT
-1318 MYIWDANDKHQTIN
+1318 LYIYDADNGWKTIN
-1332 EEVSIE
+1332 DEVSIE

-1408 QDVVLQNASYEKMTS
+1408 QEVVLQNASYEKMTS

-1464 GNDVFTASN
+1464 GNDIFTASN

-1486 STDDQSFIVNSTA
+1486 STDDKSFIVNSTA
-1499 ATVTTGNLP
+1499 ATVTTGDMP
-1508 QIVKYDVND
+1508 QIVKYDIND

-1529 KYEGDNNWNY
+1529 KYAGDNKWNF
-1539 AVKDQWQ
+1539 AIKDQWQ
-1546 KYDSGEWID
+1546 KYDNRTWVD
-1555 IDEKDAQSTDNIMH
+1555 IDEKDAQSTDNIRH

-1574 ALAEGNQV
+1574 ALAEGNQI

-1604 FYKIIEIVPPDGY
+1604 FYKVIEIVPPDGY

-1633 LLIAYAKNPD
+1633 LLIAYVKNPD
-1643 SFKDSDYYNFLK
+1643 NFKNSEYYNFLK

-1675 GVTSGNLIKVSTGGS
+1675 GVTSANLIKVNTGGS
-1690 VNIYDNQLINVKSE
+1690 ANIYNNQLINVKSE
-1704 KTWDREDHYRS
+1704 KTWDREDHFKA

-1727 SPTGIPIDAKQAN
+1727 SPTGIPADAKQAN
-1740 AESLGLL
+1740 AESLGLF

-1752 YEKEILSNESAIWE
+1752 YEKEILSNEFAIWE

-1805 YKNES
+1805 YKNAA

-1885 ELYTGTLT
+1885 EIYTGTLT
-1893 SDGNWKEVVPSEYL
+1893 PDGNWKEVVPPEYL
-1907 KDEYVSYRV
+1907 KNEYVSYKI

-1928 LQLYGYKISC
+1928 LNLYGYKISC
-1938 TGVSNGNTGEFTITN
+1938 TGVSNGTAGEFTITN

-1966 KEWGDGNELHQ
+1966 KEWADGNDLHQ
-1977 LDSIKIKLY
+1977 FDSIKIKLY

-2012 TVENGEVT
+2012 AVENGEVT
-2020 LYAGNQWKHTWSDLA
+2020 LHAGNQWKHTWSDLA
-2035 YKDENVSR
+2035 YKDDSVSR

-2078 IRNTV
+2078 IRNTI

-2096 KGEEITNGLPEEI
+2096 KGEEITNGLPEQI

-2117 QGSASS
+2117 QGSS
-2123 GGDDTSSKNLPSS
+2123 GDSTDNTPATKDTVKIMSM
-2136 LKVISVGDSITD
+2136 GDSITHGYINGDNGYRKYLYHQLVDNKGYVIDMVGSNNTGWTPSYNFSD
-2148 GFWTSSDDYPHRLE
+2148 GTYSYDPQHEGYSGYTIKSYGGRTG
-2162 SLLKNDGVI
+2162 LLDTIKNNNTVKNNDPDIVI
-2171 QEVGNYGISGQVVSE
+2171 LMI
-2186 ISSRISKQG
+2186 
-2195 SGKWSQGVDYIDTN
+2195 
-2209 VMCII
+2209 
-2214 AGTNDINKG
+2214 GTNDILDTYDISNIG
-2223 NWELYGED
+2223 SRLEELADFIYAQKSDVKLIIMSPPPIDSSIESWVPD
-2231 NTERKAKMKA
+2231 QTTVNASLSTCKTAVQNLVKAKKA
-2241 AVKQMI
+2241 EGK
-2247 QTAYQNANTSD
+2247 SCE
-2258 FVVLLGCV
+2258 FVDINKLFNDQADYTVYLNDYCHPNESG
-2266 PYEDFV
+2266 YELMGNYLATVVD
-2272 NSDGSVETNINYCSA
+2272 NYLKTGSVE
-2287 HTALAKSV
+2287 V
-2295 GVSWVD
+2295 G
-2301 ASMGAEKAQEFEN
+2301 G
-2314 GINKMIDS
+2314 
-2322 YNDMLKEV
+2322 
-2330 VSELQQDEATK
+2330 
-2341 TIKFVDA
+2341 
-2348 YAKKIKDNELL
+2348 
-2359 YDGVHPDSNGYVEIA
+2359 
-2374 NAFYDAINV
+2374 
-2383 YYGVTSSTTSTNAPV
+2383 SSGTSTNAPV

-2409 SEKVGE
+2409 AEKVGE

-2429 ISDLEK
+2429 IGDLEK

-2441 YVYYIKEKPV
+2441 YVYYIKEKSV

-2581 ELTNTITLSMK
+2581 ELTNTISLSMK

-2639 TTTTTTVK
+2639 TTTTTTIK
-2647 TVPSTTTST
+2647 TVPSSTPTNTTSSTTTST

-2674 NGGGGDVVTGSSI
+2674 NGGGGNVKTGTVSAGETLYIKDDMSDVLVDSIVLEIINMNLYTQNWVKVSS
-2687 TVDDS
+2687 T
-2692 QQDVTIDVDNKN
+2692 TNEWFG
-2704 ISSITLDFDTSEMP
+2704 DF
-2718 NDSQLHMYLGG
+2718 Y
-2729 WNAQIDIIF
+2729 
-2738 RDGEFTSSSPNKI
+2738 I
-2751 KNVTIDG
+2751 KNYGSLEST
-2758 NVVVVEFED
+2758 NPNSSNFE
-2767 GVNANCSW
+2767 VAMENSKIII
-2775 DSNKN
+2775 SNFKGSIN
-2780 NKITLHKNNGTIY
+2780 RITFDNGG
-2793 IDSYTINYASSNTYS
+2793 DVKLNYTINYASSNTYS
-2808 LRRSASFYSSR
+2808 LRRSASFYSGR

-2826 EAEWTGNTASITLK
+2826 EAEWTGNTTSITLK

-2915 TMPSTGGKGTTWY
+2915 TMPSTGGKGTSWY

-2936 LSSSA
+2936 LSSFA
-2941 AYYLIKRRWKFAEK
+2941 AFYLIKRRWKFAEK

>member
-50 EDAQYADDMPTMYSA
+50 EDAPYADDMPTTYSA
-65 SGKESHTT
+65 SGKESQTT

-81 RPNIDNPYFSGV
+81 RPNVDNPYFSGV
-93 ANEIPGADADG
+93 ANEIPGSDADG

-114 TSTSVW
+114 TSAQVW
-120 VVDADKDK
+120 VVDDK
-128 YQIEQS
+128 YQLEQS

-144 GSDYTSVNL
+144 GSEDTSVNL
-153 RFELQYTISSTENGV
+153 RFEIQYTISSTEGGI

-187 VPSEYYG
+187 VPNEYYG
-194 NDKIVI
+194 NDKTVI
-200 DDGVTAGYFSINEQ
+200 DNGVIAGYFSINED

-229 IAHSPNFTGTITFNG
+229 ISKSPNFTGDISFDG

-260 GDLTLDVQFPDKN
+260 GDLTIDVQFPDKN
-273 YSIIKSGSVKS
+273 YSIIKSGSVKA

-313 DEKFKDSA
+313 DEKFKDST
-321 NITINPSGLGNF
+321 NITINPSGLGSF

-339 VFDADPPRDENGD
+339 VFDADPPCDENGD

-367 KDYQS
+367 EDYQS

-394 DKKSVTLL
+394 DKKPVTLS

-432 PYGTSLEGYQVS
+432 PYGTSLGGYQVS
-444 DAKFTDAH
+444 DDRFTDAL

-460 KDVAFEL
+460 EDVAFEL
-467 QGNTIVFGE
+467 QGNKIVFGDS
-476 EAPSSVV
+476 APSSVV
-483 ITYEQDITDVS
+483 ITYEQDIADVS

-505 TATLLY
+505 DAMLLY
-511 PNGNEANKGS
+511 PNGNEANKNS
-521 TSVNYNSTNPYKL
+521 ASVNYNSTNPYKL

-557 RNNKKITL
+557 RNNKKVTL

-570 TDPSFENIDLS
+570 TDPSLENIDLS
-581 NINISSANFGYSG
+581 KINISSANFGYAG

-600 AQNDKIV
+600 AQSDKII
-607 LTGWSSSAN
+607 LYGYNNITN
-616 AYVEYA
+616 KNDIKYA
-622 SITKNGDTLT
+622 EITKNGSTLT
-632 ITEAAPFSE
+632 ITEAAPFTE

-672 STNGSG
+672 STNDSG

-687 DNHDNNENG
+687 DNHDNDKSG
-696 EVTISTREQL
+696 QVTISTREQL

-742 FSSIDND
+742 FSSIDNG

-774 IKLYVKKSESGEEKL
+774 IKLYVKKSESGEEKQL
-789 LTEGSDYT
+789 IEGTDYN
-797 IEFYDSSG
+797 IEYYDSSG

-814 HAKQFRIEFNS
+814 HAKQFRITFNS
-825 NIDDEGYKYMRVEY
+825 HIDDEGYKYMRVEY

-871 SGDTNYTFE
+871 SGDTDYTFE
-880 LRDDSMVENVS
+880 LRDDSMIENVS
-891 ISVKKNW
+891 ISIKKNW
-898 VNDNNDSERP
+898 VGDNNDSGRP
-908 SSIKYMLQ
+908 QSIKYMLQ
-916 RKLGTNGEWETIYK
+916 RKLGASGEWETIYK
-930 NSDGNW
+930 NSDGKW
-936 VAIDDSV
+936 VAIDDSI
-943 DESSYIQTLT
+943 DESSYVQTLT

-967 DLPKETAEHNDLY
+967 DLPKETADHNELY
-980 YYRAVEVDVPDGYN
+980 YYRAVEVDVPDGYKE
-994 VSYSNENGIN
+994 SYSNENGIN
-1004 SGEFTITNTKKAS
+1004 SGEFTITNTKKSS

-1032 NELLYKDL
+1032 NELAYKDL

-1055 QINLPKRD
+1055 QLNLPKVD
-1063 ATITDTISEDSV
+1063 ATITDTLSDDSV

-1082 GETNTWGHS
+1082 GETNTWGNS

-1211 GVVKYV
+1211 GIVKYV

-1284 RPLNNG
+1284 RPLNHN
-1290 EYRYTVDYNNAST
+1290 EYRYTVDYNKAST
-1303 ESIPLNLTSNRYDNT
+1303 ELIPLNLICNRYDQT
-1318 MYIWDANDKHQTIN
+1318 LYIYDADNGWKTIN
-1332 EEVSIE
+1332 DEVSIE

-1392 GSGEWVD
+1392 GSGEWID

-1464 GNDVFTASN
+1464 GNDIFTASN

-1486 STDDQSFIVNSTA
+1486 STDDKSFIVNSTA
-1499 ATVTTGNLP
+1499 ATVTTGDMP
-1508 QIVKYDVND
+1508 QIVKYDIND

-1529 KYEGDNNWNY
+1529 KYAGDNKWNF
-1539 AVKDQWQ
+1539 AIKDQWQ
-1546 KYDSGEWID
+1546 KYDNRTWVD
-1555 IDEKDAQSTDNIMH
+1555 IDEKDAQSTDNIRH

-1574 ALAEGNQV
+1574 ALAEGNQI

-1604 FYKIIEIVPPDGY
+1604 FYKVIEIVPPDGY

-1633 LLIAYAKNPD
+1633 LLIAYVKNPD
-1643 SFKDSDYYNFLK
+1643 NFKNSEYYNFLK

-1675 GVTSGNLIKVSTGGS
+1675 GVTSANLIKVNTGGS
-1690 VNIYDNQLINVKSE
+1690 ANIYNNQLINVKSE
-1704 KTWDREDHYRS
+1704 KTWDREDHFKA

-1727 SPTGIPIDAKQAN
+1727 SPTGIPADAKQAN

-1752 YEKEILSNESAIWE
+1752 FEKEILSNEYAIWE

-1794 AGWYNLQSDGT
+1794 AGWYDLQSDGT
-1805 YKNES
+1805 YKNAA

-1823 ALNKGDKDSDD
+1823 ALNKSDKDSDD

-1885 ELYTGTLT
+1885 EIYTGTLT
-1893 SDGNWKEVVPSEYL
+1893 PDGNWKEVVPPEYL
-1907 KDEYVSYRV
+1907 KNEYVSYKV
-1916 EEYLEDLTAEEK
+1916 EEYLDDLTAEEK
-1928 LQLYGYKISC
+1928 LNLYGYKISC
-1938 TGVSNGNTGEFTITN
+1938 TGVSNGTAGEFTITN

-1966 KEWGDGNELHQ
+1966 KEWADGNDLHQ
-1977 LDSIKIKLY
+1977 FDSIKIKLY

-2012 TVENGEVT
+2012 AVENGEVT
-2020 LYAGNQWKHTWSDLA
+2020 LHAGNQWKHTWSDLA
-2035 YKDENVSR
+2035 YKDDSVSR

-2078 IRNTV
+2078 IRNTI

-2117 QGSASS
+2117 QGSA
-2123 GGDDTSSKNLPSS
+2123 GDSTDNTPATKDTVKIMSM
-2136 LKVISVGDSITD
+2136 GDSITHGYINGDNGYRKYLYHQLVDNKGYVIDMVGSNNTGWTPSYNFSD
-2148 GFWTSSDDYPHRLE
+2148 GTYSYDPQHEGYSGYTIKSYGGRTG
-2162 SLLKNDGVI
+2162 LLDTIKNNNTVKNNDPDIVI
-2171 QEVGNYGISGQVVSE
+2171 LMI
-2186 ISSRISKQG
+2186 
-2195 SGKWSQGVDYIDTN
+2195 
-2209 VMCII
+2209 
-2214 AGTNDINKG
+2214 GTNDILDTYDISNIG
-2223 NWELYGED
+2223 SRLEELADFIYAQKSDVKLIIMSPPPIDSSIESWVPD
-2231 NTERKAKMKA
+2231 QTTVNASLSTCKTAVQNLVKAKKA
-2241 AVKQMI
+2241 EGK
-2247 QTAYQNANTSD
+2247 SCE
-2258 FVVLLGCV
+2258 FVDINKLFNDQADYTVYLNDYCHPNESG
-2266 PYEDFV
+2266 YELMGNYLATVVD
-2272 NSDGSVETNINYCSA
+2272 NYLKTGSVE
-2287 HTALAKSV
+2287 V
-2295 GVSWVD
+2295 G
-2301 ASMGAEKAQEFEN
+2301 G
-2314 GINKMIDS
+2314 
-2322 YNDMLKEV
+2322 
-2330 VSELQQDEATK
+2330 
-2341 TIKFVDA
+2341 
-2348 YAKKIKDNELL
+2348 
-2359 YDGVHPDSNGYVEIA
+2359 
-2374 NAFYDAINV
+2374 
-2383 YYGVTSSTTSTNAPV
+2383 SSGTSTNAPV

-2409 SEKVGE
+2409 AEKVGE
-2415 YTITPDENGNWSLT
+2415 YIITPDENGNWSLT
-2429 ISDLEK
+2429 IGDLEK

-2441 YVYYIKEKPV
+2441 YVYYIKEKSV

-2581 ELTNTITLSMK
+2581 ELTNTISLSMK

-2639 TTTTTTVK
+2639 TTTTTTIK
-2647 TVPSTTTST
+2647 TVPSSTPTNTTSSTTTST
-2656 SMSTTT
+2656 SISTTT
-2662 SVITTTITTTTT
+2662 SVVTTTITTTTT
-2674 NGGGGDVVTGSSI
+2674 SGGGGNVKTGTVSAGETLYIKDDMSDVLVDSIVLEIINMNLYTQNWVKVSS
-2687 TVDDS
+2687 T
-2692 QQDVTIDVDNKN
+2692 TNEWFG
-2704 ISSITLDFDTSEMP
+2704 DF
-2718 NDSQLHMYLGG
+2718 Y
-2729 WNAQIDIIF
+2729 
-2738 RDGEFTSSSPNKI
+2738 I
-2751 KNVTIDG
+2751 KNYGSLESTNPNSG
-2758 NVVVVEFED
+2758 NFE
-2767 GVNANCSW
+2767 VAMENSKIII
-2775 DSNKN
+2775 SNFKGSIN
-2780 NKITLHKNNGTIY
+2780 RITFDNGG
-2793 IDSYTINYASSNTYS
+2793 DVKLNYTINYASSNTYS

-2826 EAEWTGNTASITLK
+2826 EAEWTGYTTSITLK

-2859 NPYYYWVEEDEKSAA
+2859 NTYYYWVEEDEKSAA

-2915 TMPSTGGKGTTWY
+2915 TMPSTGGKGTSWY

-2936 LSSSA
+2936 LSSFA
-2941 AYYLIKRRWKFAEK
+2941 AFYLIKRRWKFAEK

>member
-9 LKFVKNHE
+9 LKFLKNHE

-50 EDAQYADDMPTMYSA
+50 EDTQYTDDMPMMYSA
-65 SGKESHTT
+65 SGKDSQTT
-73 RQHPHGPA
+73 RQHPYGPP
-81 RPNIDNPYFSGV
+81 RPNTDNPYFSGV
-93 ANEIPGADADG
+93 ANEIPGNDTNG

-114 TSTSVW
+114 TSAQVW
-120 VVDADKDK
+120 VVDNK
-128 YQIEQS
+128 YPLEQT

-144 GSDYTSVNL
+144 GSDDTSVNL
-153 RFELQYTISSTENGV
+153 RFELQYTISSTEGGI

-187 VPSEYYG
+187 VPDEYYG
-194 NDKIVI
+194 NDKTVI
-200 DDGVTAGYFSINEQ
+200 DGGVTAGYFSINEN

-229 IAHSPNFTGTITFNG
+229 ISNSPNFTGDITFNG

-273 YSIIKSGSVKS
+273 YAIIKSGSVKS

-298 LSSYYNQSLNGYKLV
+298 LSSYYNQSLKGYKLV
-313 DEKFKDSA
+313 DQKFTNSD
-321 NITINPSGLGNF
+321 NITINPSGLGS
-333 DENGNF
+333 
-339 VFDADPPRDENGD
+339 FDADGNFIFESDPTRDENGD

-367 KDYQS
+367 ADYQS

-380 AKLLSPDSSTEVAK
+380 AKLLSPDSDTEVAK
-394 DKKSVTLL
+394 DKKTVTLS

-423 VYWNIDVSS
+423 VYWNINVSS

-444 DAKFTDAH
+444 DDRFSDAA
-452 NLKVTSGG
+452 NLKVTSDG

-467 QGNTIVFGE
+467 QGNKIVFGDS
-476 EAPSSVV
+476 APSSVV
-483 ITYEQDITDVS
+483 ITYEQDISNIS
-494 SGGNNYINVDN
+494 SGGNNYINVEN
-505 TATLLY
+505 TAELLY
-511 PNGNEANKGS
+511 PNGNEANKS
-521 TSVNYNSTNPYKL
+521 PANVNYNSTNPYKL
-534 DKNGSHS
+534 DKKGEYS
-541 YDTGLITWT
+541 YDTGLITWS

-581 NINISSANFGYSG
+581 NINVSSANFGYSG
-594 LTAEYD
+594 LKAEYD
-600 AQNDKIV
+600 AQNDKII

-616 AYVEYA
+616 ANVEYA
-622 SITKNGDTLT
+622 SITKNGSTLT

-672 STNGSG
+672 STNENG

-687 DNHDNNENG
+687 DNHDNNKG
-696 EVTISTREQL
+696 EQVTISTRDKL

-720 SDMTENE
+720 SGMTENK

-735 NLIQDTG
+735 NLIQDSG
-742 FSSIDND
+742 FSSTDNG

-789 LTEGSDYT
+789 LTEGTDYN

-805 QNADAITEG
+805 QNADTISEG
-814 HAKQFRIEFNS
+814 HAKQFRITFNS
-825 NIDDEGYKYMRVEY
+825 NIDDQGYKYMRVEY

-871 SGDTNYTFE
+871 SGDTDYTFE

-891 ISVKKNW
+891 VSIKKNW
-898 VNDNNDSERP
+898 VGDNNDSTRP
-908 SSIKYMLQ
+908 QSIKYKLQ
-916 RKLGTNGEWETIYK
+916 RKLGTSGEWETIYK
-930 NSDGNW
+930 NSDGKW
-936 VAIDDSV
+936 EAIDESV
-943 DESSYIQTLT
+943 DESAYTQTLT

-967 DLPKETAEHNDLY
+967 DLPKETADHNELY
-980 YYRAVEVDVPDGYN
+980 YYRAVEVDVPDGYK

-1004 SGEFTITNTKKAS
+1004 FGDFTITNTKKAS

-1032 NELLYKDL
+1032 NELAYKDL

-1055 QINLPKRD
+1055 QINLPKQD
-1063 ATITDTISEDSV
+1063 GTITDTLSDESV

-1082 GETNTWGHS
+1082 GEINTWQQS

-1106 LEKNKQSG
+1106 LEKNNQSK
-1114 ETYTYSGNT
+1114 ETYTYSGNS
-1123 IEFKFYA
+1123 IEFKFNA

-1150 NESKSY
+1150 NESKNY
-1156 RVDNTVIYDGDSQT
+1156 RVDNTVIYEGESQT
-1170 VSVNVVEKTIG
+1170 VSVDVVEKTIG

-1211 GVVKYV
+1211 GIVKYV

-1240 FDSYAGLSAEEIM
+1240 FDSYAGLTAAEIM

-1276 NVTGATVI
+1276 NVTGSTVI
-1284 RPLNNG
+1284 RPLNHN
-1290 EYRYTVDYNNAST
+1290 EYRYTVDYNKAST
-1303 ESIPLNLTSNRYDNT
+1303 ELVPLNLTSNYYDT
-1318 MYIWDANDKHQTIN
+1318 TLYIFDADNGWQTIN
-1332 EEVSIE
+1332 DDVSIE
-1338 LLISGTANKTGYYLI
+1338 LLISGTANKTGHYLI

-1358 TLDFDSNGHATYVW
+1358 TLDFDSSGHATYVW
-1372 KGKLESNYSKQLTI
+1372 KGKTESNYTKNLTI

-1392 GSGEWVD
+1392 DSGEWVD
-1399 LEWNDDKTF
+1399 LAWNDEKTF
-1408 QDVVLQNASYEKMTS
+1408 QNVSIQSASYEKITS
-1423 FSAAKINLTVP
+1423 FSAAQINLTVP

-1449 DGIDLGTRIDGVAWG
+1449 DGIDLGTKIEGVAWG
-1464 GNDVFTASN
+1464 GNDIFTASN

-1486 STDDQSFIVNSTA
+1486 STDDKSFIVNSTA
-1499 ATVTTGNLP
+1499 ATVTTGNMP
-1508 QIVKYDVND
+1508 QIVKYDIND

-1529 KYEGDNNWNY
+1529 KYAGDNKWNF

-1546 KYDSGEWID
+1546 KYDNKTWVD
-1555 IDEKDAQSTDNIMH
+1555 IDENDVQSTDNIRH

-1574 ALAEGNQV
+1574 ALADGNQV
-1582 PDGAVTINI
+1582 PDNAVTINI
-1591 KGEPYKVDLNDGD
+1591 KGEPYKVDLNDGE
-1604 FYKIIEIVPPDGY
+1604 FYKVIEIVPPDGY

-1624 TDEYPDLKS
+1624 TAEYPDLKS

-1643 SFKDSDYYNFLK
+1643 SFKNSDYYNFLK
-1655 NFVSTHY
+1655 SFVSTHY
-1662 IEYGTKKLSQYPD
+1662 IEYGTKKISQYPD
-1675 GVTSGNLIKVSTGGS
+1675 GVTSANLIKVSTGGS
-1690 VNIYDNQLINVKSE
+1690 ANIYNNQLINVKSE
-1704 KTWDREDHYRS
+1704 KTWDREDHFKS

-1727 SPTGIPIDAKQAN
+1727 SPTGIPADAKQAN

-1747 DSSFS
+1747 DSSFN
-1752 YEKEILSNESAIWE
+1752 YEKEILSNQSAIWE
-1766 DLPSGI
+1766 DLPSGV

-1779 YVKEVGYTLDYTTGN
+1779 YVKETGYTLDYTSGN
-1794 AGWYNLQSDGT
+1794 SAWYYLQSDGT

-1834 STGTVSINNTE
+1834 STGTVTINNTE

-1877 ITQNSQQV
+1877 ITSNSQQV

-1893 SDGNWKEVVPSEYL
+1893 PDGNWKEVVPSEYL
-1907 KDEYVSYRV
+1907 KDEYVSYKV

-1928 LQLYGYKISC
+1928 LKLYGYKISC

-1977 LDSIKIKLY
+1977 SDSIKIKLY

-2012 TVENGEVT
+2012 AVENGEVT

-2050 IDMTVSDTS
+2050 ISMTVSDTS
-2059 KQYTPSYARVDKAA
+2059 KHYTPSYNRVDKAA

-2117 QGSASS
+2117 QGSA
-2123 GGDDTSSKNLPSS
+2123 GDSTDNTPATKDTVKIMSM
-2136 LKVISVGDSITD
+2136 GDSITHGYINGDNGYRKYLYHQLVDNKGYVIDMVGSNNTGWTPSYNFSD
-2148 GFWTSSDDYPHRLE
+2148 GTYSYDPQHEGYSGYTVKSYGGRTG
-2162 SLLKNDGVI
+2162 LLDTIKNNNTVKNNDPDIVI
-2171 QEVGNYGISGQVVSE
+2171 LMI
-2186 ISSRISKQG
+2186 
-2195 SGKWSQGVDYIDTN
+2195 
-2209 VMCII
+2209 
-2214 AGTNDINKG
+2214 GTNDILDTYDISNIG
-2223 NWELYGED
+2223 SRLEELADFIYSQKSDVKLIIMSPPPIDSSIESWVPD
-2231 NTERKAKMKA
+2231 QTTVNTSLSTCKTAVQNLVKAKKA
-2241 AVKQMI
+2241 EGK
-2247 QTAYQNANTSD
+2247 SCE
-2258 FVVLLGCV
+2258 FVDINKLFNDQADYTVYLNDYCHPNEAG
-2266 PYEDFV
+2266 YELMGNYLATVVD
-2272 NSDGSVETNINYCSA
+2272 NYLKTGSVE
-2287 HTALAKSV
+2287 V
-2295 GVSWVD
+2295 G
-2301 ASMGAEKAQEFEN
+2301 G
-2314 GINKMIDS
+2314 
-2322 YNDMLKEV
+2322 
-2330 VSELQQDEATK
+2330 
-2341 TIKFVDA
+2341 
-2348 YAKKIKDNELL
+2348 
-2359 YDGVHPDSNGYVEIA
+2359 
-2374 NAFYDAINV
+2374 
-2383 YYGVTSSTTSTNAPV
+2383 SSGTSTNAPV

-2409 SEKVGE
+2409 AEKVGE
-2415 YTITPDENGNWSLT
+2415 YIITPDENGNWSLT
-2429 ISDLEK
+2429 IGDLEK

-2441 YVYYIKEKPV
+2441 YVYYIKEKSV

-2517 WNNYDYPTPSP
+2517 WIDYEYPTPSP
-2528 DPEWTYSYVDLPS
+2528 NPEWTYSYVDLPS
-2541 ENDSGEKYYY
+2541 ENDFGVKYYY
-2551 RVVEVV
+2551 RVVEMV

-2567 NNDGISIDSEDKTV
+2567 NNDGIFIDSENKTV
-2581 ELTNTITLSMK
+2581 ELTNTMTLGLK
-2592 IKKEWADG
+2592 VKKEWADG

-2609 VNIHRSTNPSD
+2609 VNIHRSTNRSD

-2632 TTSTTKN
+2632 TVSTTEN

-2647 TVPSTTTST
+2647 TVPSSTPTNTTTST

-2662 SVITTTITTTTT
+2662 SVITTTITTTTS
-2674 NGGGGDVVTGSSI
+2674 NGGGGEINSGTVNAGETLYIKDDMSDAFVDSIVLEVINMNAYSQNWIKVSSTANEWFGDFYIKNYGSLEKSDPNSKNFEVTMENSKIILNNFKGSI
-2687 TVDDS
+2687 
-2692 QQDVTIDVDNKN
+2692 NR
-2704 ISSITLDFDTSEMP
+2704 ITLD
-2718 NDSQLHMYLGG
+2718 NGG
-2729 WNAQIDIIF
+2729 DIKL
-2738 RDGEFTSSSPNKI
+2738 N
-2751 KNVTIDG
+2751 
-2758 NVVVVEFED
+2758 
-2767 GVNANCSW
+2767 
-2775 DSNKN
+2775 
-2780 NKITLHKNNGTIY
+2780 
-2793 IDSYTINYASSNTYS
+2793 YTINYASSNTYS
-2808 LRRSASFYSSR
+2808 LRRSASLYRSR
-2819 ANDALVG
+2819 ANVNSVG
-2826 EAEWTGNTASITLK
+2826 EGEWIGNILSINLK
-2840 FTDNW
+2840 YTDNW
-2845 EKLITNLPAYDEEG
+2845 EKLVNLPAYDQDG

-2886 NDTDFCINAINPGDN
+2886 ENTDFCINAINPGND
-2901 PTATIRNKVVNTSV
+2901 PTATIRNKVVDTSV

-2936 LSSSA
+2936 LSSFA
-2941 AYYLIKRRWKFAEK
+2941 AFYLIKRRWKFAEK

>member
-9 LKFVKNHE
+9 LKFLKNHE

-50 EDAQYADDMPTMYSA
+50 EDTQYTDDMPMIYSA
-65 SGKESHTT
+65 SGKDSQTT
-73 RQHPHGPA
+73 RQHPYGPP
-81 RPNIDNPYFSGV
+81 RPNTDNPYFSGV
-93 ANEIPGADADG
+93 ANEIPGNDTNG

-114 TSTSVW
+114 TSAQVW
-120 VVDADKDK
+120 VVDNK
-128 YQIEQS
+128 YPLEQT

-144 GSDYTSVNL
+144 GSDDTSVNL
-153 RFELQYTISSTENGV
+153 RFELQYTISSTEGGI

-187 VPSEYYG
+187 VPDEYYG
-194 NDKIVI
+194 NDKTVI
-200 DDGVTAGYFSINEQ
+200 DGGVTAGYFSINEN

-229 IAHSPNFTGTITFNG
+229 ISKSPNFTGDITFNG

-273 YSIIKSGSVKS
+273 YAIIKSGSVKS

-313 DEKFKDSA
+313 DQKFTNSD
-321 NITINPSGLGNF
+321 NITINPSGLGSF
-333 DENGNF
+333 DADGNF
-339 VFDADPPRDENGD
+339 VFESDPPRDENGD

-367 KDYQS
+367 ADYQN

-380 AKLLSPDSSTEVAK
+380 AKLLSPDSDTEVAK
-394 DKKSVTLL
+394 DKKPVTLS
-402 KPNIYKSG
+402 KPNITKSG

-423 VYWNIDVSS
+423 VYWNINVSS

-444 DAKFTDAH
+444 DDRFSDAA
-452 NLKVTSGG
+452 NLKVTSDG

-467 QGNTIVFGE
+467 QGNKIVFGDS
-476 EAPSSVV
+476 APSSVV
-483 ITYEQDITDVS
+483 ITYEQDISDIS
-494 SGGNNYINVDN
+494 SGGNNYINVEN
-505 TATLLY
+505 TAALLY
-511 PNGNEANKGS
+511 PNGNEANKS
-521 TSVNYNSTNPYKL
+521 PANVNYNSDNPYKL
-534 DKNGSHS
+534 NKKGEHS
-541 YDTGLITWT
+541 YDTGLITWS

-581 NINISSANFGYSG
+581 DINVSSANFGYSG

-600 AQNDKIV
+600 AQNDKII

-622 SITKNGDTLT
+622 SITKNGSTLT

-672 STNGSG
+672 STNENG
-678 EKVIKNSVS
+678 EKVIKNSIS

-696 EVTISTREQL
+696 QVTISTRDSL

-720 SDMTENE
+720 SEMTENE

-735 NLIQDTG
+735 NLIQDSG
-742 FSSIDND
+742 FSSIDNG

-789 LTEGSDYT
+789 LTEGTDYN

-805 QNADAITEG
+805 QNADTISEG
-814 HAKQFRIEFNS
+814 HAKQFRITFNS
-825 NIDDEGYKYMRVEY
+825 NIDDQGYKYMRVEY

-871 SGDTNYTFE
+871 SGDTDYTFE
-880 LRDDSMVENVS
+880 LRDDNMVENVS
-891 ISVKKNW
+891 VSIKKNW
-898 VNDNNDSERP
+898 VGDNNDSTRP
-908 SSIKYMLQ
+908 QSIKYMLQ
-916 RKLGTNGEWETIYK
+916 RKLGANGEWETIYK
-930 NSDGNW
+930 NSDGKW
-936 VAIDDSV
+936 EAIDESV
-943 DESSYIQTLT
+943 DESAYTQTLT

-967 DLPKETAEHNDLY
+967 DLPKETADHNELY

-1004 SGEFTITNTKKAS
+1004 SGEFTITNTKKAA

-1032 NELLYKDL
+1032 NELAYKDL

-1055 QINLPKRD
+1055 QINLPKQD
-1063 ATITDTISEDSV
+1063 AAITDTLSDESV

-1082 GETNTWGHS
+1082 GETNTWGNS

-1114 ETYTYSGNT
+1114 ETYTYSGNS

-1156 RVDNTVIYDGDSQT
+1156 RVDNTVIYEGESQT
-1170 VSVNVVEKTIG
+1170 VSVDVVEKTIG

-1211 GVVKYV
+1211 GIVKYV

-1240 FDSYAGLSAEEIM
+1240 FDSYAGLTAAEIM

-1284 RPLNNG
+1284 RPLNHN
-1290 EYRYTVDYNNAST
+1290 EYRYTVDYNKAST
-1303 ESIPLNLTSNRYDNT
+1303 ELVPLNLTSNRYDT
-1318 MYIWDANDKHQTIN
+1318 TLYIFDADNGWKTIN
-1332 EEVSIE
+1332 DDVSIE
-1338 LLISGTANKTGYYLI
+1338 LLISGTANKTGHYLI

-1358 TLDFDSNGHATYVW
+1358 TLDFDSSGHATYVW
-1372 KGKLESNYSKQLTI
+1372 KGKTESNYAKQFTI

-1392 GSGEWVD
+1392 DSGEWVD
-1399 LEWNDDKTF
+1399 LAWDDEKTF
-1408 QDVVLQNASYEKMTS
+1408 QDVSIQSASYEKMTS
-1423 FSAAKINLTVP
+1423 FSAAQINLTVP

-1449 DGIDLGTRIDGVAWG
+1449 DGIDLGTKIEGVAWG
-1464 GNDVFTASN
+1464 GNDIFTASN

-1486 STDDQSFIVNSTA
+1486 STDDKSFIVNSTA
-1499 ATVTTGNLP
+1499 ATVTTGNMP
-1508 QIVKYDVND
+1508 QIVKYDIND

-1529 KYEGDNNWNY
+1529 KYAGDNKWNF

-1546 KYDSGEWID
+1546 KYDNKTWVD
-1555 IDEKDAQSTDNIMH
+1555 IDENDVQSTDNIRH

-1574 ALAEGNQV
+1574 ALADGNQV
-1582 PDGAVTINI
+1582 PDNAVTINI
-1591 KGEPYKVDLNDGD
+1591 KGEPYKVDLNDGE
-1604 FYKIIEIVPPDGY
+1604 FYKVIEIVPPDGY

-1624 TDEYPDLKS
+1624 TAEYPDLKS

-1643 SFKDSDYYNFLK
+1643 SFKNSDYYNFLK
-1655 NFVSTHY
+1655 SFVSTHY
-1662 IEYGTKKLSQYPD
+1662 IEYGTKKISQYPD
-1675 GVTSGNLIKVSTGGS
+1675 GVTSANLIKVSTGGS
-1690 VNIYDNQLINVKSE
+1690 ANIYNNQLINVKSE
-1704 KTWDREDHYRS
+1704 KTWDREDHFKS

-1727 SPTGIPIDAKQAN
+1727 SPTGIPADAKLAN

-1747 DSSFS
+1747 DSSFNN
-1752 YEKEILSNESAIWE
+1752 EKEILSNESAIWE
-1766 DLPSGI
+1766 DLPSGV

-1779 YVKEVGYTLDYTTGN
+1779 YVKETGYTLDYTLGN
-1794 AGWYNLQSDGT
+1794 SAWYYLQSDGT

-1834 STGTVSINNTE
+1834 STGTVTINNTE

-1877 ITQNSQQV
+1877 ITSNSQQV

-1893 SDGNWKEVVPSEYL
+1893 PDGNWKEVVPSEYL
-1907 KDEYVSYRV
+1907 KDEYVSYKV

-1928 LQLYGYKISC
+1928 LKLYGYKISC

-1977 LDSIKIKLY
+1977 SDSIKIKLY

-2012 TVENGEVT
+2012 AVENGEVT

-2050 IDMTVSDTS
+2050 ISMTVSDTS
-2059 KQYTPSYARVDKAA
+2059 KHYTPSYNRVDKAA

-2109 VVELYKRL
+2109 VVELYRRL
-2117 QGSASS
+2117 QNSGTS

-2148 GFWTSSDDYPHRLE
+2148 GFWTTSDDYPHKLE
-2162 SLLKNDGVI
+2162 SLLKDDGVLN
-2171 QEVGNYGISGQVVSE
+2171 EVRNYGISGQVVSE
-2186 ISSRISKQG
+2186 ISLRISKQG
-2195 SGKWSQGVDYIDTN
+2195 TGKWSQGVDYIDTN

-2247 QTAYQNANTSD
+2247 QTAYQNAKTSD

-2272 NSDGSVETNINYCSA
+2272 KSDGSVEANINYCSV
-2287 HTALAKSV
+2287 HTALAKSI
-2295 GVSWVD
+2295 GVNWVD
-2301 ASMGAEKAQEFEN
+2301 ASMGAEKAQEFED
-2314 GINKMIDS
+2314 GINQMIDS

-2330 VSELQQDEATK
+2330 VNELQQSEATK
-2341 TIKFVDA
+2341 TIRFVDA
-2348 YAKKIKDNELL
+2348 YSQKIKNKELL
-2359 YDGVHPDSNGYVEIA
+2359 FDGVHPDSNGYAEIA
-2374 NAFYDAINV
+2374 SAFYDAINV

-2409 SEKVGE
+2409 AEKVGE

-2435 SDGKND
+2435 SDGKNN
-2441 YVYYIKEKPV
+2441 YVYYIKEKPI

-2463 IISDEDMSPITLINT
+2463 IISDEDMSPISLINT
-2478 KVTESLDITVKKKW
+2478 KVTQSLDITVKKNW

-2517 WNNYDYPTPSP
+2517 WIDYDYPTPSP
-2528 DPEWTYSYVDLPS
+2528 NPEWTYSYVDLPS
-2541 ENDSGEKYYY
+2541 ENDSGVKYYY
-2551 RVVEVV
+2551 RVVEMV

-2567 NNDGISIDSEDKTV
+2567 NNDGISIDSENKTV
-2581 ELTNTITLSMK
+2581 ELTNTMTLGLK

-2609 VNIHRSTNPSD
+2609 VNIHRSTNRSD

-2632 TTSTTKN
+2632 TVSTTEN

-2647 TVPSTTTST
+2647 TVPSSTPTNTTTST

-2662 SVITTTITTTTT
+2662 SVITTTITTTTS
-2674 NGGGGDVVTGSSI
+2674 NGGGGEINSGTVNAGETLYIKDDMSDAFVDSIVLEVINMNAYSQNWIKVSSTANEWFGDFYIKNYGSLEKSDPNSKNFEVTMENSKIILNNFKGSI
-2687 TVDDS
+2687 
-2692 QQDVTIDVDNKN
+2692 NR
-2704 ISSITLDFDTSEMP
+2704 ITLD
-2718 NDSQLHMYLGG
+2718 NGG
-2729 WNAQIDIIF
+2729 DIKL
-2738 RDGEFTSSSPNKI
+2738 N
-2751 KNVTIDG
+2751 
-2758 NVVVVEFED
+2758 
-2767 GVNANCSW
+2767 
-2775 DSNKN
+2775 
-2780 NKITLHKNNGTIY
+2780 
-2793 IDSYTINYASSNTYS
+2793 YTINYASSNTYS
-2808 LRRSASFYSSR
+2808 LRRSASLYRSR
-2819 ANDALVG
+2819 ANVNSVG
-2826 EAEWTGNTASITLK
+2826 EGEWIGNILSINLK
-2840 FTDNW
+2840 YTDNW
-2845 EKLITNLPAYDEEG
+2845 EKLVDLPAYDQDG

-2886 NDTDFCINAINPGDN
+2886 ENTDFCINAINPGND
-2901 PTATIRNKVVNTSV
+2901 PTATIRNKVVDTSV

>member
-50 EDAQYADDMPTMYSA
+50 EDAPYADDMPTTYSA
-65 SGKESHTT
+65 SGKESQTT
-73 RQHPHGPA
+73 RQHPHGSA
-81 RPNIDNPYFSGV
+81 RPNVDNPYFSGV
-93 ANEIPGADADG
+93 ANEIPGSDADG

-114 TSTSVW
+114 TSAQVW
-120 VVDADKDK
+120 VVDDK
-128 YQIEQS
+128 YQLEQS

-144 GSDYTSVNL
+144 GSEDTSVNL
-153 RFELQYTISSTENGV
+153 RFEIQYTISSTEGGI

-187 VPSEYYG
+187 VPNEYYG
-194 NDKIVI
+194 NDKTVI
-200 DDGVTAGYFSINEQ
+200 DNGVIAGYFSINED

-229 IAHSPNFTGTITFNG
+229 ISKSPNFTGDISFDG

-260 GDLTLDVQFPDKN
+260 GDLTIDVQFPDKN

-313 DEKFKDSA
+313 DEKFKDST
-321 NITINPSGLGNF
+321 NITINPSGLGSF

-367 KDYQS
+367 EDYQS

-394 DKKSVTLL
+394 DKKPVTLS

-432 PYGTSLEGYQVS
+432 PYGTSLGGYQVS
-444 DAKFTDAH
+444 DDRFTDAL

-460 KDVAFEL
+460 EDVAFEL
-467 QGNTIVFGE
+467 QGNKIVFGDS
-476 EAPSSVV
+476 APSQVI
-483 ITYEQDITDVS
+483 ITYEQDIADVS

-505 TATLLY
+505 DAMLLY
-511 PNGNEANKGS
+511 PNGNEANKNS
-521 TSVNYNSTNPYKL
+521 ASVNYNSTNPYKL

-557 RNNKKITL
+557 RNNKKVTL

-570 TDPSFENIDLS
+570 TDPSLENIDLS
-581 NINISSANFGYSG
+581 KINISSANFGYAG

-600 AQNDKIV
+600 AQSDKII
-607 LTGWSSSAN
+607 LYGYNNITN
-616 AYVEYA
+616 KNDIKYA
-622 SITKNGDTLT
+622 EITKNGSTLT

-649 GIHDITFTYTTEVK
+649 GIHDITFTYTTEAK

-672 STNGSG
+672 STNDSG

-687 DNHDNNENG
+687 DNHDNDKSG
-696 EVTISTREQL
+696 QVTISTREQL

-742 FSSIDND
+742 FSSVDNG

-760 GGDHYLNIETQKNN
+760 GGDHYLNIDTQKNN
-774 IKLYVKKSESGEEKL
+774 IKLYVKKSESGEEKQL
-789 LTEGSDYT
+789 IEGTDYN
-797 IEFYDSSG
+797 IEYYDSSG
-805 QNADAITEG
+805 QNADTITEG
-814 HAKQFRIEFNS
+814 HAKQFRITFNS
-825 NIDDEGYKYMRVEY
+825 HIDDEGYKYMRVEY

-871 SGDTNYTFE
+871 SGDTDYTFE
-880 LRDDSMVENVS
+880 LRDDSMIENVS
-891 ISVKKNW
+891 ISIKKNW
-898 VNDNNDSERP
+898 VGDNNDSGRP
-908 SSIKYMLQ
+908 QSIKFVLQ
-916 RKLGTNGEWETIYK
+916 RKLGTSGEWETIYK
-930 NSDGNW
+930 NSDGKW
-936 VAIDDSV
+936 VAIDDSI

-967 DLPKETAEHNDLY
+967 DLPKETADHNELY
-980 YYRAVEVDVPDGYN
+980 YYRAVEVDVPDGYKE
-994 VSYSNENGIN
+994 SYSNENGIN
-1004 SGEFTITNTKKAS
+1004 SGEFTITNTKKSS

-1032 NELLYKDL
+1032 NELAYKDL

-1055 QINLPKRD
+1055 QLNLPKVD
-1063 ATITDTISEDSV
+1063 ATITDTLSDDSV

-1082 GETNTWGHS
+1082 GETNTWGNS

-1145 FDNSY
+1145 FDSSY

-1156 RVDNTVIYDGDSQT
+1156 HVDNTVIYDGDSQT

-1211 GVVKYV
+1211 GIVKYV

-1284 RPLNNG
+1284 RPLNHN
-1290 EYRYTVDYNNAST
+1290 EYRYTVDYNKAST
-1303 ESIPLNLTSNRYDNT
+1303 ELIPLNLICNRYDQT
-1318 MYIWDANDKHQTIN
+1318 LYIYDADNGWKTIN
-1332 EEVSIE
+1332 DEVSIE

-1392 GSGEWVD
+1392 GSGEWID

-1464 GNDVFTASN
+1464 GNDIFTASN

-1486 STDDQSFIVNSTA
+1486 STDDKSFIVNSTA
-1499 ATVTTGNLP
+1499 ATVTTGDMP
-1508 QIVKYDVND
+1508 QIVKYDIND

-1529 KYEGDNNWNY
+1529 KYEGDNKWNF
-1539 AVKDQWQ
+1539 AIKDQWQ
-1546 KYDSGEWID
+1546 KYDNRTWVD
-1555 IDEKDAQSTDNIMH
+1555 IDEKDAQSTDNIRH

-1574 ALAEGNQV
+1574 ALAEGNQI

-1604 FYKIIEIVPPDGY
+1604 FYKVIEIVPPDGY

-1633 LLIAYAKNPD
+1633 LLIAYVKNPD
-1643 SFKDSDYYNFLK
+1643 NFKNSEYYNFLK

-1675 GVTSGNLIKVSTGGS
+1675 GVTLANLIKVNTGGS
-1690 VNIYDNQLINVKSE
+1690 ANIYNNQLINVKSE
-1704 KTWDREDHYRS
+1704 KTWDREDHFKA

-1727 SPTGIPIDAKQAN
+1727 SPTGIPADAKQAN

-1752 YEKEILSNESAIWE
+1752 YEKEILSNEFAIWE

-1805 YKNES
+1805 YKNAA

-1885 ELYTGTLT
+1885 EIYTGTLT
-1893 SDGNWKEVVPSEYL
+1893 PDGNWKEVVPPEYL
-1907 KDEYVSYRV
+1907 KNEYVSYKV

-1928 LQLYGYKISC
+1928 LNLYGYKISC
-1938 TGVSNGNTGEFTITN
+1938 TGVSNGTAGEFTITN

-1966 KEWGDGNELHQ
+1966 KEWADGNDLHQ
-1977 LDSIKIKLY
+1977 FDSIKIKLY

-2012 TVENGEVT
+2012 AVENGEVT
-2020 LYAGNQWKHTWSDLA
+2020 LHAGNQWKHTWSDLA
-2035 YKDENVSR
+2035 YKDDSVSR

-2078 IRNTV
+2078 IRNTI

-2117 QGSASS
+2117 QGSA
-2123 GGDDTSSKNLPSS
+2123 GDSTDNTPATKDTVKIMSM
-2136 LKVISVGDSITD
+2136 GDSITHGYINGDNGYRKYLYHQLVDNKGYVIDMVGSNNTGWTPSYNFSD
-2148 GFWTSSDDYPHRLE
+2148 GTYSYDPQHEGYSGYTIKSYGGRTG
-2162 SLLKNDGVI
+2162 LLDTIKNNNTVKNNDPDIVI
-2171 QEVGNYGISGQVVSE
+2171 LMI
-2186 ISSRISKQG
+2186 
-2195 SGKWSQGVDYIDTN
+2195 
-2209 VMCII
+2209 
-2214 AGTNDINKG
+2214 GTNDILDTYDISNIG
-2223 NWELYGED
+2223 SRLEELADFIYAQKSDVKLIIMSPPPIDSSIESWVPD
-2231 NTERKAKMKA
+2231 QTTVNASLSTCKTAVQNLVKAKKA
-2241 AVKQMI
+2241 EGK
-2247 QTAYQNANTSD
+2247 SCE
-2258 FVVLLGCV
+2258 FVDINKLFNDQADYTVYLNDYCHPNESG
-2266 PYEDFV
+2266 YELMGNYLATVVD
-2272 NSDGSVETNINYCSA
+2272 NYLKTGSVE
-2287 HTALAKSV
+2287 V
-2295 GVSWVD
+2295 G
-2301 ASMGAEKAQEFEN
+2301 G
-2314 GINKMIDS
+2314 
-2322 YNDMLKEV
+2322 
-2330 VSELQQDEATK
+2330 
-2341 TIKFVDA
+2341 
-2348 YAKKIKDNELL
+2348 
-2359 YDGVHPDSNGYVEIA
+2359 
-2374 NAFYDAINV
+2374 
-2383 YYGVTSSTTSTNAPV
+2383 SSGTSTNAPV

-2409 SEKVGE
+2409 AEKVGE

-2429 ISDLEK
+2429 IGDLEK

-2478 KVTESLDITVKKKW
+2478 NVTESLDITVKKKW

-2581 ELTNTITLSMK
+2581 ELTNTISLSMK

-2639 TTTTTTVK
+2639 TTTTTTIK
-2647 TVPSTTTST
+2647 TVPSSTPTNTTSSTTTST
-2656 SMSTTT
+2656 SISTTT
-2662 SVITTTITTTTT
+2662 SVVTTTIITTTT
-2674 NGGGGDVVTGSSI
+2674 NGGGGDVKTGTVSAGEILYIKDDMSDVLVDSIVLEIINMNSYTQNWVKVSS
-2687 TVDDS
+2687 T
-2692 QQDVTIDVDNKN
+2692 TNEWFG
-2704 ISSITLDFDTSEMP
+2704 DF
-2718 NDSQLHMYLGG
+2718 Y
-2729 WNAQIDIIF
+2729 
-2738 RDGEFTSSSPNKI
+2738 I
-2751 KNVTIDG
+2751 KNYGSLEST
-2758 NVVVVEFED
+2758 NPNSSNFE
-2767 GVNANCSW
+2767 VAMENSKIII
-2775 DSNKN
+2775 SNFKGSIN
-2780 NKITLHKNNGTIY
+2780 RITFDNGG
-2793 IDSYTINYASSNTYS
+2793 DVKLNYTINYASSNTYS
-2808 LRRSASFYSSR
+2808 LRRSASFYSGR

-2826 EAEWTGNTASITLK
+2826 EAEWTGNTTSITLK

-2901 PTATIRNKVVNTSV
+2901 PTATIRNKVINTSV

-2936 LSSSA
+2936 LSSFA
-2941 AYYLIKRRWKFAEK
+2941 AFYLIKRRWKFAEK

>member
-50 EDAQYADDMPTMYSA
+50 EDAQYEDDMPTMYSA
-65 SGKESHTT
+65 SGKESQTT

-81 RPNIDNPYFSGV
+81 RPNVDNPYFSGV
-93 ANEIPGADADG
+93 ANEIPGSDADG

-114 TSTSVW
+114 TSAQVW
-120 VVDADKDK
+120 VVDDK
-128 YQIEQS
+128 YQLEQS

-144 GSDYTSVNL
+144 GSEDTSVNL
-153 RFELQYTISSTENGV
+153 RFEIQYTISSTEGGI

-187 VPSEYYG
+187 VPNEYYG
-194 NDKIVI
+194 NDKTVI
-200 DDGVTAGYFSINEQ
+200 DNGVIAGYFSINEE

-229 IAHSPNFTGTITFNG
+229 ISKSPNFTGDISFDG

-260 GDLTLDVQFPDKN
+260 GDLTIDVQFPDKN
-273 YSIIKSGSVKS
+273 YSIIKSGSVKA

-321 NITINPSGLGNF
+321 NITINPSGLGSF

-367 KDYQS
+367 EDYQS

-394 DKKSVTLL
+394 DKKPVTLS

-432 PYGTSLEGYQVS
+432 PYGTSLGGYQVS
-444 DAKFTDAH
+444 DDRFTDAL

-460 KDVAFEL
+460 EDVAFEL
-467 QGNTIVFGE
+467 QGNKIVFGDS
-476 EAPSSVV
+476 APSQVI
-483 ITYEQDITDVS
+483 ITYEQDIADVS

-505 TATLLY
+505 DAMLLY
-511 PNGNEANKGS
+511 PNGNEANKNS
-521 TSVNYNSTNPYKL
+521 ASVNYNSTNPYKL

-557 RNNKKITL
+557 RNNKKVTL

-570 TDPSFENIDLS
+570 TDPSLENIDLS
-581 NINISSANFGYSG
+581 KINISSANFGYAG

-600 AQNDKIV
+600 AQSDKII
-607 LTGWSSSAN
+607 LYGYNNITN
-616 AYVEYA
+616 KNDIKYA
-622 SITKNGDTLT
+622 EITKNGSTLT

-649 GIHDITFTYTTEVK
+649 GIHDITFTYTTEAK

-672 STNGSG
+672 STNDSG

-687 DNHDNNENG
+687 DNHDNDKSG
-696 EVTISTREQL
+696 QVTISTREQL

-742 FSSIDND
+742 FSSVDNG

-774 IKLYVKKSESGEEKL
+774 IKLYVKKSESGEEKQL
-789 LTEGSDYT
+789 IEGTDYN
-797 IEFYDSSG
+797 IEYYNSSG
-805 QNADAITEG
+805 QNADTITEG
-814 HAKQFRIEFNS
+814 HAKQFRITFNS
-825 NIDDEGYKYMRVEY
+825 HIDDEGYKYMRVEY

-871 SGDTNYTFE
+871 SGDTDYTFE
-880 LRDDSMVENVS
+880 LRDDSMIENVS
-891 ISVKKNW
+891 ISIKKNW
-898 VNDNNDSERP
+898 VGDNNDSGRP
-908 SSIKYMLQ
+908 QSIKYMLQ
-916 RKLGTNGEWETIYK
+916 RKLGASGEWETIYK
-930 NSDGNW
+930 NSDGKW
-936 VAIDDSV
+936 VAIDDSI
-943 DESSYIQTLT
+943 DESSYVQTLT

-967 DLPKETAEHNDLY
+967 DLPKETAEHNELY
-980 YYRAVEVDVPDGYN
+980 YYRAVEVDVPDGYKE
-994 VSYSNENGIN
+994 SYSNENGIN
-1004 SGEFTITNTKKAS
+1004 SGEFTITNTKKSS

-1032 NELLYKDL
+1032 NELAYKDL

-1055 QINLPKRD
+1055 QLNLPKVD
-1063 ATITDTISEDSV
+1063 ATITDTLSDDSV

-1082 GETNTWGHS
+1082 GETNTWGNS

-1211 GVVKYV
+1211 GIVKYV

-1284 RPLNNG
+1284 RPLNHN

-1303 ESIPLNLTSNRYDNT
+1303 ELIPLNLICNRYDQT
-1318 MYIWDANDKHQTIN
+1318 LYIYDADNGWKTIN
-1332 EEVSIE
+1332 DEVSIE

-1392 GSGEWVD
+1392 GSGEWID

-1464 GNDVFTASN
+1464 GNDIFTASN

-1486 STDDQSFIVNSTA
+1486 STDDKSFIVNSTA
-1499 ATVTTGNLP
+1499 ATVTTGDMP
-1508 QIVKYDVND
+1508 QIVKYDIND

-1529 KYEGDNNWNY
+1529 KYEGDNKWNF
-1539 AVKDQWQ
+1539 AIKDQWQ
-1546 KYDSGEWID
+1546 KYDNRTWVD
-1555 IDEKDAQSTDNIMH
+1555 IDEKDAQSTDNIRH

-1574 ALAEGNQV
+1574 ALAEGNQI

-1604 FYKIIEIVPPDGY
+1604 FYKVIEIVPPDGY

-1633 LLIAYAKNPD
+1633 LLIAYVKNPD
-1643 SFKDSDYYNFLK
+1643 NFKNSEYYNFLK

-1675 GVTSGNLIKVSTGGS
+1675 GVTSANLIKVNTGGS
-1690 VNIYDNQLINVKSE
+1690 ANIYNNQLINVKSE
-1704 KTWDREDHYRS
+1704 KTWDREDHFKA

-1727 SPTGIPIDAKQAN
+1727 SPTGIPADAKQAN

-1752 YEKEILSNESAIWE
+1752 YEKEILSNEFAIWE

-1805 YKNES
+1805 YKNAA

-1885 ELYTGTLT
+1885 EIYTGTLT
-1893 SDGNWKEVVPSEYL
+1893 PDGNWKEVVPPEYL
-1907 KDEYVSYRV
+1907 KNEYVSYKI

-1928 LQLYGYKISC
+1928 LNLYGYKISC
-1938 TGVSNGNTGEFTITN
+1938 TGVSNGTAGEFTITN

-1966 KEWGDGNELHQ
+1966 KEWADGNDLHQ
-1977 LDSIKIKLY
+1977 FDSIKIKLY

-2012 TVENGEVT
+2012 AVENGEVT
-2020 LYAGNQWKHTWSDLA
+2020 LHAGNQWKHTWSDLA
-2035 YKDENVSR
+2035 YKDDSVSR

-2078 IRNTV
+2078 IRNTI

-2096 KGEEITNGLPEEI
+2096 KGEEITNGLPEQI

-2117 QGSASS
+2117 QGSA
-2123 GGDDTSSKNLPSS
+2123 GDSTDNTPATKDTVKIMSM
-2136 LKVISVGDSITD
+2136 GDSITHGYINGDNGYRKYLYHQLVDNKGYVIDMVGSNNTGWTPSYNFSD
-2148 GFWTSSDDYPHRLE
+2148 GTYSYDPQHEGYSGYTIKSYGGRTG
-2162 SLLKNDGVI
+2162 LLDTIKNNNTVKNNDPDIVI
-2171 QEVGNYGISGQVVSE
+2171 LMI
-2186 ISSRISKQG
+2186 
-2195 SGKWSQGVDYIDTN
+2195 
-2209 VMCII
+2209 
-2214 AGTNDINKG
+2214 GTNDILDTYDISNIG
-2223 NWELYGED
+2223 SRLEELADFIYAQKSDVKLIIMSPPPIDSSIESWVPD
-2231 NTERKAKMKA
+2231 QTTVNASLSTCKTAVQNLVKAKKA
-2241 AVKQMI
+2241 EGK
-2247 QTAYQNANTSD
+2247 SCE
-2258 FVVLLGCV
+2258 FVDINKLFNDQADYTVYLNDYCHPNESG
-2266 PYEDFV
+2266 YELMGNYLATVVD
-2272 NSDGSVETNINYCSA
+2272 NYLKTGSVE
-2287 HTALAKSV
+2287 V
-2295 GVSWVD
+2295 G
-2301 ASMGAEKAQEFEN
+2301 G
-2314 GINKMIDS
+2314 
-2322 YNDMLKEV
+2322 
-2330 VSELQQDEATK
+2330 
-2341 TIKFVDA
+2341 
-2348 YAKKIKDNELL
+2348 
-2359 YDGVHPDSNGYVEIA
+2359 
-2374 NAFYDAINV
+2374 
-2383 YYGVTSSTTSTNAPV
+2383 SSGTSTNAPV

-2409 SEKVGE
+2409 AEKVGE

-2429 ISDLEK
+2429 IGDLEK

-2441 YVYYIKEKPV
+2441 YVYYIKEKSV

-2581 ELTNTITLSMK
+2581 ELTNTISLSMK

-2639 TTTTTTVK
+2639 TTTTTTIK
-2647 TVPSTTTST
+2647 TVPSSTPTNTTSSTTTST

-2674 NGGGGDVVTGSSI
+2674 NGGGGNVKTGTVSAGETLYIKDDMSDVLVDSIVLEIINMNLYTQNWVKVSS
-2687 TVDDS
+2687 T
-2692 QQDVTIDVDNKN
+2692 TNEWFG
-2704 ISSITLDFDTSEMP
+2704 DF
-2718 NDSQLHMYLGG
+2718 Y
-2729 WNAQIDIIF
+2729 
-2738 RDGEFTSSSPNKI
+2738 I
-2751 KNVTIDG
+2751 KNYGSLEST
-2758 NVVVVEFED
+2758 NPNSSNFE
-2767 GVNANCSW
+2767 VAMENSKIII
-2775 DSNKN
+2775 SNFKGSIN
-2780 NKITLHKNNGTIY
+2780 RITFDNGG
-2793 IDSYTINYASSNTYS
+2793 DVKLNYTINYASSNTYS
-2808 LRRSASFYSSR
+2808 LRRSASFYSGR

-2826 EAEWTGNTASITLK
+2826 EAEWTGNTTSITLK

-2915 TMPSTGGKGTTWY
+2915 TMPSTGGKGTSWY

-2936 LSSSA
+2936 LSSFA
-2941 AYYLIKRRWKFAEK
+2941 AFYLIKRRWKFAEK

>member
-81 RPNIDNPYFSGV
+81 RPNIDNPYFTGV

-273 YSIIKSGSVKS
+273 YSIIKSGSVKA

-321 NITINPSGLGNF
+321 NITINPSGLGSF
-333 DENGNF
+333 DESGNF

-367 KDYQS
+367 EDYQS

-394 DKKSVTLL
+394 DKKPVTLL

-467 QGNTIVFGE
+467 QGNTIVFGDA
-476 EAPSSVV
+476 APSSVV
-483 ITYEQDITDVS
+483 ITYEQDISDII
-494 SGGNNYINVDN
+494 SGGNNYTNVEN
-505 TATLLY
+505 AATLLY

-534 DKNGSHS
+534 NKNGSHS

-570 TDPSFENIDLS
+570 TDPSLENIDLS
-581 NINISSANFGYSG
+581 QISISSANFGYSG
-594 LTAEYD
+594 MTAEYD
-600 AQNDKIV
+600 AQNDKII
-607 LTGWSSSAN
+607 LYGYNRDTNKNDIKHA
-616 AYVEYA
+616 E
-622 SITKNGDTLT
+622 ITKNGSTLT

-908 SSIKYMLQ
+908 QSIKYMLQ

-930 NSDGNW
+930 NSDGKW
-936 VAIDDSV
+936 VVIDDSV

-1082 GETNTWGHS
+1082 GETTTWGDS
-1091 VKYPRIY
+1091 LKYPCIY
-1098 TADGSSWT
+1098 TDYGSSWT
-1106 LEKNKQSG
+1106 LENNN
-1114 ETYTYSGNT
+1114 YTYSGNT
-1123 IEFKFYA
+1123 IEFKVY
-1130 NNSKIVY
+1130 NNQTKLVY

-1318 MYIWDANDKHQTIN
+1318 MYIWDANNKQQTIN

-1372 KGKLESNYSKQLTI
+1372 KGKLESNYAKQLSI

-1392 GSGEWVD
+1392 ESGEWVD
-1399 LEWNDDKTF
+1399 LVWEDVKTF
-1408 QDVVLQNASYEKMTS
+1408 QDAALQSASYEKMTS
-1423 FSAAKINLTVP
+1423 FSAAQINLTVP

-1449 DGIDLGTRIDGVAWG
+1449 DGIDLGTRINGVAWG

-1546 KYDSGEWID
+1546 KYDSGEWSD
-1555 IDEKDAQSTDNIMH
+1555 IDEKDAQSTDNIRH

-1779 YVKEVGYTLDYTTGN
+1779 YVKETGYTLDYTTGN

-2012 TVENGEVT
+2012 AVENGEVT

-2117 QGSASS
+2117 QGSA
-2123 GGDDTSSKNLPSS
+2123 GDSTDNTPATKDTVKIMSM
-2136 LKVISVGDSITD
+2136 GDSITHGYINGDNGYRKYLYHQLVDNKGYVIDMVGSNNTGWTPSYNFSD
-2148 GFWTSSDDYPHRLE
+2148 GTYSYDPQHEGYSGYTIKSYGGRTG
-2162 SLLKNDGVI
+2162 LLDTIKNNNTVKNNDPDIVI
-2171 QEVGNYGISGQVVSE
+2171 LMI
-2186 ISSRISKQG
+2186 
-2195 SGKWSQGVDYIDTN
+2195 
-2209 VMCII
+2209 
-2214 AGTNDINKG
+2214 GTNDILDTYDISNIG
-2223 NWELYGED
+2223 SRLEELADFIYTQKSDVKLIIMSPPPIDSSIESWVPD
-2231 NTERKAKMKA
+2231 QTTVNASLSTCKTAVQNLVKAKKA
-2241 AVKQMI
+2241 EGK
-2247 QTAYQNANTSD
+2247 SCE
-2258 FVVLLGCV
+2258 FVDINKLFNDQADYTVYLNDYCHPNEAG
-2266 PYEDFV
+2266 YELMGNYLATVVD
-2272 NSDGSVETNINYCSA
+2272 NYLKTGSVE
-2287 HTALAKSV
+2287 V
-2295 GVSWVD
+2295 G
-2301 ASMGAEKAQEFEN
+2301 G
-2314 GINKMIDS
+2314 
-2322 YNDMLKEV
+2322 
-2330 VSELQQDEATK
+2330 
-2341 TIKFVDA
+2341 
-2348 YAKKIKDNELL
+2348 
-2359 YDGVHPDSNGYVEIA
+2359 
-2374 NAFYDAINV
+2374 
-2383 YYGVTSSTTSTNAPV
+2383 SSGTSTNAPV

-2429 ISDLEK
+2429 IGDLEK

-2492 NDGNGNGRPDSLTL
+2492 NDGNGNDRPDSLTL

-2620 APIVTTISAETQ
+2620 APIVTTISADTQ

-2767 GVNANCSW
+2767 GVNANCGW

-2793 IDSYTINYASSNTYS
+2793 IDSYTITYASSNTYS

-2826 EAEWTGNTASITLK
+2826 EAEWTGNTTSITLK

-2941 AYYLIKRRWKFAEK
+2941 AYYLIKRRWKHAAK